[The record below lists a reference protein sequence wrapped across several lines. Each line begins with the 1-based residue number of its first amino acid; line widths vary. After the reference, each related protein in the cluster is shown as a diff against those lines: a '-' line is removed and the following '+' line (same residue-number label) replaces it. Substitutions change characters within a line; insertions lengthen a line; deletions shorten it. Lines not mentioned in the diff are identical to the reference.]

1 MLLLVHKPK
10 VAFFMATTQTFETIV
25 TLNAQQAKDEMAAL
39 KKTLDDLKQK
49 KAEALKDSGTSVN
62 DIKQINKE
70 IRKAE
75 DHVNAY
81 RSKVSDTINTL
92 QNLSTASIGEIE
104 KVSRVLKQQMKSA
117 TNPEDYKRLEEHLER
132 CKARINELK
141 QPISATLSQY
151 NTAIAEATRRAENFD
166 QENAL
171 IDRTLK
177 NISGSTALE
186 LETSLKLV
194 NEQLANTHRGT
205 EEYREL
211 TEKAKSLKKEIAA
224 VGAEQDLTK
233 SKWSK
238 FVNIFNTNWG
248 AITQGLAAVTG
259 LSATVRDCTNKYA
272 AMNQEMFNVTK
283 YTGQAIEEVEV
294 MNESFKKMDTRTA
307 RGELNRLAQDA
318 GRLGITNREMIE
330 EFVDGS
336 DKINVAL
343 GDDLGDDAVAKIGKL
358 AQMFGEDKTKGL
370 RGAMLATGSA
380 VNDLAQSSSA
390 NAGYIVDFT
399 ADLSGV
405 ARQAGMTQ
413 AQIMGLASALDQNM
427 QDEATSSTVF
437 SQLITKMFQEPMKFA
452 KLAGVEV
459 STFTTMLKTDANGA
473 LLEFLQAMSN
483 RGGFDQLAPMFS
495 QMGLEGTRAVGVLSS
510 VASNLDQVREA
521 QATATQSYQD
531 GTSVLNEFNVQNN
544 TVQAGLDKAKKQFD
558 DMCIELGE
566 KLMPIAKYSVS
577 LTSMGIKTLYVLIE
591 YVSKHIVV
599 LAALATTMLVYNN
612 VLTATM
618 IKEKAW
624 LVIRNTSK
632 VLNVALTAST
642 RLLRSALLALE
653 LTYKR
658 LRYGVEAYRLAM
670 EKAKLASLTNP
681 WAALATVL
689 TVVGVAVYSAVKA
702 WQAHKKAVHDNLQSV
717 KEANAIKKQ
726 QEAINKRVAESYID
740 EKTRVQQLTKIIRSN
755 AFSIGERRSAI
766 AELQKIIPDYHA
778 SISKE
783 GKLFNENTKSINDY
797 IKKLD
802 QAAMAEAIY
811 EQKKEIEKKRLEL
824 KQTER
829 RKVNNIK
836 HVNAEIKAHPEAYK
850 SQGTYLFRDIFTGK
864 MKEAGDANHKLQNK
878 LDERAVHEK
887 ALKAAQSG
895 LRILD
900 ARKRELDKLINSDEG
915 LRKAFADLTING
927 GGTGGNSGTGGNGGN
942 GGNGGGNGG
951 NGGGNSNT
959 TKTDPKKEKYDKES
973 SALKHTLD
981 TDELALKQQLE
992 RKEIDEDEYA
1002 KRMYEK
1008 KQQYYVKLVDLQ
1020 TKYDQDTTQ
1029 TQQSMVDAAIA
1040 ESKRLVDVQ
1049 ERQMTESLDAKT
1061 RAYNAEQMSLL
1072 QQRTQGLLTEEEYNE
1087 KLKEAERQY
1096 HQDRLAIIHEHG
1108 GDEYDEQKWLLDKE
1122 LEAVRQNEEDK
1133 KNAQMEVLEAQYDNA
1148 DSASG
1153 QMAAVQAM
1161 YEQQLIT
1168 YEQFQERMT
1177 EIARNKEEAR
1187 KAIMQQ
1193 AFDTVNTMLSAASS
1207 YSQACSD
1214 LETARINANYDKQI
1228 EAAGNNSAK
1237 RKKLEEKRDKEL
1249 AAAKKKANKRAMVI
1263 QLAQAVAS
1271 TAMAAINAYS
1281 SAAQVP
1287 FVGYILAP
1295 IAAATAVAAG
1305 MLQIATIKKQQQAQE
1320 AGYYEGGFTGGSSYR
1335 RKAGIVH
1342 EGEFVANHNAVNNP
1356 QVLPALQLIDEAQR
1370 NNTVGSLTAADISR
1384 SLGQGGATV
1393 VSAPSVTVNTDNSEL
1408 NATLGEARDVID
1420 QLSLV
1425 LAQGIH
1431 AKCYIDGDDGIAKN
1445 LDHYKKLKSH
1455 T

>member
-1 MLLLVHKPK
+1 
-10 VAFFMATTQTFETIV
+10 MATTQTFETIV

-39 KKTLDDLKQK
+39 KKNLDDLKQK

-81 RSKVSDTINTL
+81 RSRVSDTINTL

-194 NEQLANTHRGT
+194 NEQLVNTHRGT
-205 EEYREL
+205 EEYRKL
-211 TEKAKSLKKEIAA
+211 TEKAKLLKKEIAA

-248 AITQGLAAVTG
+248 AITQGIAAVTG

-283 YTGQAIEEVEV
+283 YTGQAIGEVEV
-294 MNESFKKMDTRTA
+294 MNENFKKINTRTA

-318 GRLGITNREMIE
+318 GRLGITNREMVE
-330 EFVDGS
+330 EFVDGG

-343 GDDLGDDAVAKIGKL
+343 ADDLGADAVAKIGKL

-521 QATATQSYQD
+521 QATATQSYKD

-599 LAALATTMLVYNN
+599 LATLATTILVYNN

-624 LVIRNTSK
+624 MVIRNTSNA
-632 VLNVALTAST
+632 LNVALTAST
-642 RLLRSALLALE
+642 NLFKSALLALE

-778 SISKE
+778 TIKNE
-783 GKLFNENTKSINDY
+783 GKLYEENANAIDDY

-811 EQKKEIEKKRLEL
+811 EQKKEIAKKRLEL

-836 HVNAEIKAHPEAYK
+836 HVNAEIEAHPEAYR
-850 SQGTYLFRDIFTGK
+850 SR
-864 MKEAGDANHKLQNK
+864 KEFSSFGFGSGQVTEGNRKLANK
-878 LDERAVHEK
+878 LIERAAHEK
-887 ALKAAQSG
+887 ALKAAQSD

-900 ARKRELDKLINSDEG
+900 ARERELTKLINSDEG

-927 GGTGGNSGTGGNGGN
+927 GGNGSGNGGNGSGN

-1040 ESKRLVDVQ
+1040 ESKRLADVQ

-1061 RAYNAEQMSLL
+1061 RAYNAEQMTLL
-1072 QQRTQGLLTEEEYNE
+1072 QQRTQGVLTEEEYNE

-1096 HQDRLAIIHEHG
+1096 HRDRLAVIQEHG

-1153 QMAAVQAM
+1153 QMVAVQTM

-1193 AFDTVNTMLSAASS
+1193 SFDTVNTMLSAASS

-1445 LDHYKKLKSH
+1445 LDHYKKLNSR

>member
-1 MLLLVHKPK
+1 
-10 VAFFMATTQTFETIV
+10 MATTQTFETIV

-39 KKTLDDLKQK
+39 KKNLDDLKQK

-81 RSKVSDTINTL
+81 RSRVSDTINTL

-151 NTAIAEATRRAENFD
+151 NTAIAEATRRAENFE

-205 EEYREL
+205 EEYHEL
-211 TEKAKSLKKEIAA
+211 TEKAKLLKKEIAA

-294 MNESFKKMDTRTA
+294 MNESFKKMNTRTA

-318 GRLGITNREMIE
+318 GRLSITNREMVE
-330 EFVDGS
+330 EFVDGG

-343 GDDLGDDAVAKIGKL
+343 GDDLGDDAVEKIGKL

-521 QATATQSYQD
+521 QATATQSYKD

-618 IKEKAW
+618 IKETAHSAIKKAGIA
-624 LVIRNTSK
+624 LDYAAVASK
-632 VLNVALTAST
+632 N
-642 RLLRSALLALE
+642 LLKAALLALRATWAL
-653 LTYKR
+653 LTGGMK
-658 LRYGVEAYRLAM
+658 AYNATMAR
-670 EKAKLASLTNP
+670 AKILSITNP
-681 WAALATVL
+681 WSALATVL

-783 GKLFNENTKSINDY
+783 GKLFNENTNAINDY

-811 EQKKEIEKKRLEL
+811 EQKKEIAKKRLEL
-824 KQTER
+824 KQTVR

-836 HVNAEIKAHPEAYK
+836 YVNAEIEAHPEAYK
-850 SQGTYLFRDIFTGK
+850 SQGTYVLRDSFSGK
-864 MKEAGDANHKLQNK
+864 IEKKGDVNHKLQNK

-887 ALKAAQSG
+887 ALKAAQSE

-927 GGTGGNSGTGGNGGN
+927 GGNGSGNGGN

-959 TKTDPKKEKYDKES
+959 TNTDPKKEKYDKES

-1040 ESKRLVDVQ
+1040 ESERLVDVQ

-1061 RAYNAEQMSLL
+1061 RAYNTEQMSLL
-1072 QQRTQGLLTEEEYNE
+1072 QQRTQGLLTEKEYNE
-1087 KLKEAERQY
+1087 KLKEAEIQY
-1096 HQDRLAIIHEHG
+1096 HRDRLAIIQEHG

-1122 LEAVRQNEEDK
+1122 LESVRQNEEDK
-1133 KNAQMEVLEAQYDNA
+1133 KNAQMKVLEAQYDNA
-1148 DSASG
+1148 NSASG
-1153 QMAAVQAM
+1153 QKAAVQAM

-1168 YEQFQERMT
+1168 YEQYQERMT

-1193 AFDTVNTMLSAASS
+1193 AFSTVNTMLSAASS

-1214 LETARINANYDKQI
+1214 LETARINANYEKQI
-1228 EAAGNNSAK
+1228 EAAGNNSEKKK
-1237 RKKLEEKRDKEL
+1237 RLEEKRDKEL

-1263 QLAQAVAS
+1263 QIAQA
-1271 TAMAAINAYS
+1271 TAQTAQSAINAYS
-1281 SAAQVP
+1281 SAAAIP
-1287 FVGYILAP
+1287 IVGHILAP

-1431 AKCYIDGDDGIAKN
+1431 AECYIDGELGIARN
-1445 LDHYKKLKSH
+1445 LDRYNKLKSH

>member
-1 MLLLVHKPK
+1 
-10 VAFFMATTQTFETIV
+10 MATTQTFETIV

-39 KKTLDDLKQK
+39 KKNLDDLKQK

-81 RSKVSDTINTL
+81 RSRVSDTINTL

-151 NTAIAEATRRAENFD
+151 NTAIAEATRRAENFE

-283 YTGQAIEEVEV
+283 YTGQAIGEVEE
-294 MNESFKKMDTRTA
+294 MNESFKKMNTRTA

-521 QATATQSYQD
+521 QATATQSYKD

-577 LTSMGIKTLYVLIE
+577 LTSIGIKTLYVLIE

-811 EQKKEIEKKRLEL
+811 EQKKILAKEVLEL

-836 HVNAEIKAHPEAYK
+836 HVNAEIKAHPEVYQ
-850 SQGTYLFRDIFTGK
+850 SR
-864 MKEAGDANHKLQNK
+864 KELSSFNFGSGQVTEGNRQLANK
-878 LDERAVHEK
+878 LIERATHERV
-887 ALKAAQSG
+887 LESTRSELRIKAAQG
-895 LRILD
+895 
-900 ARKRELDKLINSDEG
+900 RELDNLINSDEG
-915 LRKAFADLTING
+915 LRKAFANLTING
-927 GGTGGNSGTGGNGGN
+927 GGNGGN
-942 GGNGGGNGG
+942 GVGNGGG

-1020 TKYDQDTTQ
+1020 TKYNQDTTQ

-1040 ESKRLVDVQ
+1040 ESKRLADVQ

-1061 RAYNAEQMSLL
+1061 RAYNTEQMSLL

-1087 KLKEAERQY
+1087 KLKEAEIQY
-1096 HQDRLAIIHEHG
+1096 HRDRLAIIQEHG
-1108 GDEYDEQKWLLDKE
+1108 GDDYEEQKWLLDKE

-1133 KNAQMEVLEAQYDNA
+1133 KNAQMKVLEAQYDNA
-1148 DSASG
+1148 NSASG

-1168 YEQFQERMT
+1168 YEQYQERMT

-1342 EGEFVANHNAVNNP
+1342 EGEFVANHNAVNDP

-1445 LDHYKKLKSH
+1445 LDHYKKLNSR

>member
-1 MLLLVHKPK
+1 
-10 VAFFMATTQTFETIV
+10 MATTQTFETIV

-39 KKTLDDLKQK
+39 KKNLDDLKQK

-81 RSKVSDTINTL
+81 RSRVSDTINTL

-151 NTAIAEATRRAENFD
+151 NTAIAEATRRAENFE

-205 EEYREL
+205 EEYHEL
-211 TEKAKSLKKEIAA
+211 TEKAKLLKKEIAA

-283 YTGQAIEEVEV
+283 YTGQAIGEVEE
-294 MNESFKKMDTRTA
+294 MNESFKKMNTRTA

-318 GRLGITNREMIE
+318 GRLSITNREMVE
-330 EFVDGS
+330 EFVDGG

-343 GDDLGDDAVAKIGKL
+343 GDDLGDDAVEKIGKL

-521 QATATQSYQD
+521 QATAAQSYKD

-544 TVQAGLDKAKKQFD
+544 TVQAGLEKAKKQFD

-577 LTSMGIKTLYVLIE
+577 LTSMGIKTLYVLVE
-591 YVSKHIVV
+591 FVSKHIVV
-599 LAALATTMLVYNN
+599 LATLATTMLVYNN

-624 LVIRNTSK
+624 MVIRNTSNA
-632 VLNVALTAST
+632 LNVALTAST
-642 RLLRSALLALE
+642 NLFKSALLALE

-670 EKAKLASLTNP
+670 EKAKLASITNP

-783 GKLFNENTKSINDY
+783 GKLFNENTNAIKDY

-811 EQKKEIEKKRLEL
+811 EQKKEIAKKRLEL

-836 HVNAEIKAHPEAYK
+836 HVNAEIEAHPEAYR
-850 SQGTYLFRDIFTGK
+850 SR
-864 MKEAGDANHKLQNK
+864 KEFSSFGFGSGQVTEGNRQLANK
-878 LDERAVHEK
+878 LIERAAHEK
-887 ALKAAQSG
+887 ALKAAQSE

-927 GGTGGNSGTGGNGGN
+927 GGNGSGNGGN

-1040 ESKRLVDVQ
+1040 ESKRLADVQ

-1061 RAYNAEQMSLL
+1061 RAYNTEQMSLL

-1096 HQDRLAIIHEHG
+1096 HQDRLAIIQEHG

-1122 LEAVRQNEEDK
+1122 LESVRQNEEDK

-1153 QMAAVQAM
+1153 QMAAVQTM

-1193 AFDTVNTMLSAASS
+1193 AFNTVNTMLSAASS

-1431 AKCYIDGDDGIAKN
+1431 AKCYIDGEDGIAKN

>member
-1 MLLLVHKPK
+1 
-10 VAFFMATTQTFETIV
+10 MATTQTFETIV

-39 KKTLDDLKQK
+39 KKNLDDLKQK

-81 RSKVSDTINTL
+81 RSRVSDTINTL

-151 NTAIAEATRRAENFD
+151 NTAIAEATRRAENFE

-186 LETSLKLV
+186 LQTSLKLV

-205 EEYREL
+205 EEYHEL
-211 TEKAKSLKKEIAA
+211 TEKAKLLKKEIAA

-259 LSATVRDCTNKYA
+259 LSASVRDCTNKYA

-283 YTGQAIEEVEV
+283 YTGQAIGEVEE
-294 MNESFKKMDTRTA
+294 MNESFKKMNTRTA

-318 GRLGITNREMIE
+318 GRLSITNREMVE
-330 EFVDGS
+330 EFVDGG

-343 GDDLGDDAVAKIGKL
+343 GDDLGDDAVEKIGKL

-510 VASNLDQVREA
+510 VASNLNQVREA
-521 QATATQSYQD
+521 QATATKSYKD

-618 IKEKAW
+618 IKDAAHNAIKKAG
-624 LVIRNTSK
+624 I
-632 VLNVALTAST
+632 ALDYAKEAAT
-642 RLLRSALLALE
+642 RLLKSALLALE

-755 AFSIGERRSAI
+755 AFSIGERRNAI

-778 SISKE
+778 TIKNE
-783 GKLFNENTKSINDY
+783 GKLYEENANAIDDY

-811 EQKKEIEKKRLEL
+811 EQKKEIAKKRLEL

-836 HVNAEIKAHPEAYK
+836 YVNAEIKAHPEAYR
-850 SQGTYLFRDIFTGK
+850 SR
-864 MKEAGDANHKLQNK
+864 KEFSSFGFGSGQVTEGNRQLANK
-878 LDERAVHEK
+878 LIERAAHEK
-887 ALKAAQSG
+887 ALKATQSD
-895 LRILD
+895 LRVLD
-900 ARKRELDKLINSDEG
+900 AQERELTKLINSDEG
-915 LRKAFADLTING
+915 LRKAFADLTIN
-927 GGTGGNSGTGGNGGN
+927 SGGNGSGN

-1029 TQQSMVDAAIA
+1029 TQLSMVDAAIA

-1061 RAYNAEQMSLL
+1061 RAYNAEQMTLL
-1072 QQRTQGLLTEEEYNE
+1072 KQRTQGLLTEEKYNE
-1087 KLKEAERQY
+1087 KLKEAEIQY
-1096 HQDRLAIIHEHG
+1096 HRDRLAIIQEHG

-1122 LEAVRQNEEDK
+1122 LESVRQNEEDK
-1133 KNAQMEVLEAQYDNA
+1133 KNAQMKVLEAQYDNA
-1148 DSASG
+1148 NSASG

-1168 YEQFQERMT
+1168 YEQYQERMT

-1193 AFDTVNTMLSAASS
+1193 AFSTVNTMLSAASS

-1214 LETARINANYDKQI
+1214 LETARINANYEKQI
-1228 EAAGNNSAK
+1228 EAAGNNSEKKK
-1237 RKKLEEKRDKEL
+1237 RLEEKRDKEL

-1263 QLAQAVAS
+1263 QIAQA
-1271 TAMAAINAYS
+1271 TAQTAQSAINAYS
-1281 SAAQVP
+1281 SAAAIP
-1287 FVGYILAP
+1287 IVGHILAP

-1431 AKCYIDGDDGIAKN
+1431 AECYIDGELGIARN
-1445 LDHYKKLKSH
+1445 LDRYNKLKSH

>member
-1 MLLLVHKPK
+1 
-10 VAFFMATTQTFETIV
+10 MATTQTFETIV

-39 KKTLDDLKQK
+39 KKNLDDLKQK

-81 RSKVSDTINTL
+81 RSRVSDTINTL

-151 NTAIAEATRRAENFD
+151 NTAIAEATRRAENFE

-205 EEYREL
+205 EEYHEL
-211 TEKAKSLKKEIAA
+211 TEKAKLLKKEIAA

-283 YTGQAIEEVEV
+283 YTGQAIGEVEE
-294 MNESFKKMDTRTA
+294 MNESFKKMNTRTA

-318 GRLGITNREMIE
+318 GRLSITNREMVE
-330 EFVDGS
+330 EFVDGG

-343 GDDLGDDAVAKIGKL
+343 GDDLGDDAVEKIGKL

-521 QATATQSYQD
+521 QATATQSYKD

-702 WQAHKKAVHDNLQSV
+702 WQAHKKAIHDNLQSV

-783 GKLFNENTKSINDY
+783 GKLFNENTNAINDY

-811 EQKKEIEKKRLEL
+811 EQKKEIAKKRLEL
-824 KQTER
+824 KQTVR

-836 HVNAEIKAHPEAYK
+836 YVNAEIGAHPEAYR
-850 SQGTYLFRDIFTGK
+850 SR
-864 MKEAGDANHKLQNK
+864 KEFSSFGFGSGQVTEGNRQLANK
-878 LDERAVHEK
+878 LIERAAHEK

-900 ARKRELDKLINSDEG
+900 ARERELVKLINSDEG
-915 LRKAFADLTING
+915 LRKAFSDLTING
-927 GGTGGNSGTGGNGGN
+927 GGNGSGNGGN
-942 GGNGGGNGG
+942 GGNGGGNGGNGG

-1040 ESKRLVDVQ
+1040 ESKRLADVQ
-1049 ERQMTESLDAKT
+1049 ERQMTESLDAKM
-1061 RAYNAEQMSLL
+1061 RAYNTEQMSLL
-1072 QQRTQGLLTEEEYNE
+1072 QQRTQGLLTEKEYNE
-1087 KLKEAERQY
+1087 KLKEAEIQY
-1096 HQDRLAIIHEHG
+1096 HRDRLAIIHEHG

-1148 DSASG
+1148 NSASG

-1445 LDHYKKLKSH
+1445 LDHYKKLNSR

>member
-1 MLLLVHKPK
+1 
-10 VAFFMATTQTFETIV
+10 MATTQTFETIV

-39 KKTLDDLKQK
+39 KKNLDDLKQK

-81 RSKVSDTINTL
+81 RSRVSDTINTL

-151 NTAIAEATRRAENFD
+151 NTAIAEATRRAENFE

-205 EEYREL
+205 EEYHEL
-211 TEKAKSLKKEIAA
+211 TEKAKLLKKEIAA

-294 MNESFKKMDTRTA
+294 MNESFKKMNTRTA

-318 GRLGITNREMIE
+318 GRLSITNREMVE
-330 EFVDGS
+330 EFVDGG

-343 GDDLGDDAVAKIGKL
+343 GDDLGDDAVEKIGKL

-521 QATATQSYQD
+521 QATATQSYKD

-618 IKEKAW
+618 IKETAHSAIKKAGIA
-624 LVIRNTSK
+624 LDYAAVASK
-632 VLNVALTAST
+632 N
-642 RLLRSALLALE
+642 LLKAALLALRATWAL
-653 LTYKR
+653 LTGGMK
-658 LRYGVEAYRLAM
+658 AYNATMAR
-670 EKAKLASLTNP
+670 AKILSITNP
-681 WAALATVL
+681 WSALATVL

-783 GKLFNENTKSINDY
+783 GKLFNENTNAINDY

-811 EQKKEIEKKRLEL
+811 EQKKEIAKKRLEL
-824 KQTER
+824 KQTVR

-836 HVNAEIKAHPEAYK
+836 YVNAEIEAHPEAYK
-850 SQGTYLFRDIFTGK
+850 SQGTYVLRDSFSGK
-864 MKEAGDANHKLQNK
+864 IEKKGDVNHKLQNK

-887 ALKAAQSG
+887 ALKAAQSE

-927 GGTGGNSGTGGNGGN
+927 GGNGSDN

-1040 ESKRLVDVQ
+1040 ESERLVDVQ

-1072 QQRTQGLLTEEEYNE
+1072 QQRTQGLLTEKEYNE
-1087 KLKEAERQY
+1087 KLKEAEIQY
-1096 HQDRLAIIHEHG
+1096 HRDRLAIIQEHG

-1122 LEAVRQNEEDK
+1122 LESVRQNEEDK
-1133 KNAQMEVLEAQYDNA
+1133 KNAQMKVLEAQYDNA
-1148 DSASG
+1148 NSVSG

-1168 YEQFQERMT
+1168 YEQYQERMT

-1193 AFDTVNTMLSAASS
+1193 AFSTVNTMLSAASS

-1214 LETARINANYDKQI
+1214 LETARINANYEKQI
-1228 EAAGNNSAK
+1228 EAAGNNSEKKK
-1237 RKKLEEKRDKEL
+1237 RLEEKRDKEL

-1263 QLAQAVAS
+1263 QIAQA
-1271 TAMAAINAYS
+1271 TAQTAQSAINAYS
-1281 SAAQVP
+1281 SAAAIP
-1287 FVGYILAP
+1287 IVGHILAP

-1431 AKCYIDGDDGIAKN
+1431 AECYIDGELGIARN
-1445 LDHYKKLKSH
+1445 LDRYNKLKSH

>member
-39 KKTLDDLKQK
+39 KKNLDDLKQK

-81 RSKVSDTINTL
+81 RSRVSDTINTL

-151 NTAIAEATRRAENFD
+151 NTAIAEATRRAENFE

-283 YTGQAIEEVEV
+283 YTGQAIGEVEE
-294 MNESFKKMDTRTA
+294 MNESFKKMNTRTA

-318 GRLGITNREMIE
+318 GRLSITNREMVE
-330 EFVDGS
+330 EFVDGG

-343 GDDLGDDAVAKIGKL
+343 GDDLGDDAVEKIGKL

-521 QATATQSYQD
+521 QATATQSYKD

-618 IKEKAW
+618 IKEAAHNAIK
-624 LVIRNTSK
+624 K
-632 VLNVALTAST
+632 VGIALDYAKEAAT

-670 EKAKLASLTNP
+670 EKAKAASLTNP

-702 WQAHKKAVHDNLQSV
+702 WQAHKKAIHDNLQSV

-783 GKLFNENTKSINDY
+783 GKLFNENTNAINDY

-811 EQKKEIEKKRLEL
+811 EQKKEIAKKRLEL
-824 KQTER
+824 KQTVR

-836 HVNAEIKAHPEAYK
+836 YVNAEIEAHPEAYR
-850 SQGTYLFRDIFTGK
+850 SR
-864 MKEAGDANHKLQNK
+864 KEFSSFGFGSGQVTEGNRQLANK
-878 LDERAVHEK
+878 LIERAAHEK
-887 ALKAAQSG
+887 ALKAAQSD
-895 LRILD
+895 LRTLN
-900 ARKRELDKLINSDEG
+900 AQERELVKLINSDEG

-927 GGTGGNSGTGGNGGN
+927 GGNGSGNGGN
-942 GGNGGGNGG
+942 GGTGGGNGG

-1029 TQQSMVDAAIA
+1029 TQQSMVDASIA

-1061 RAYNAEQMSLL
+1061 RAYNTEQMSLL
-1072 QQRTQGLLTEEEYNE
+1072 QQRTQGLLTEKEYNE
-1087 KLKEAERQY
+1087 KLKEAEIQY
-1096 HQDRLAIIHEHG
+1096 HRDRLAIIQEHG

-1122 LEAVRQNEEDK
+1122 LESVRQNEEDK
-1133 KNAQMEVLEAQYDNA
+1133 KNAQMKVLEAQYDNA
-1148 DSASG
+1148 NSASG

-1168 YEQFQERMT
+1168 YEQYQERMT

-1193 AFDTVNTMLSAASS
+1193 AFSTVNTMLSAASS

-1214 LETARINANYDKQI
+1214 LETARINANYEKQI
-1228 EAAGNNSAK
+1228 EAAGNNSEKKK
-1237 RKKLEEKRDKEL
+1237 RLEEKRDKEL

-1263 QLAQAVAS
+1263 QIAQA
-1271 TAMAAINAYS
+1271 TAQTAQSAINAYS
-1281 SAAQVP
+1281 SAAAIP
-1287 FVGYILAP
+1287 IVGHILAP

-1431 AKCYIDGDDGIAKN
+1431 AECYIDGELGIARN
-1445 LDHYKKLKSH
+1445 LDRYNKLKSH

>member
-1 MLLLVHKPK
+1 
-10 VAFFMATTQTFETIV
+10 MATTQTFETIV

-81 RSKVSDTINTL
+81 RSRVSDTINTL

-104 KVSRVLKQQMKSA
+104 KVSRVLKQQMKLA

-151 NTAIAEATRRAENFD
+151 NTAIAEATRRAENFE

-194 NEQLANTHRGT
+194 NEQLVNTHRGT
-205 EEYREL
+205 EEYRKL
-211 TEKAKSLKKEIAA
+211 TEKAKLLKKEIAA

-248 AITQGLAAVTG
+248 AITQGIAAVTG

-294 MNESFKKMDTRTA
+294 MNESFKKMNTRTA
-307 RGELNRLAQDA
+307 RGELNQLAQDA
-318 GRLGITNREMIE
+318 GRLGITNREMVE
-330 EFVDGS
+330 EFVDGG

-343 GDDLGDDAVAKIGKL
+343 ADDLGDDAVAKIGKL

-459 STFTTMLKTDANGA
+459 NTFTTMLKTDANGA

-483 RGGFDQLAPMFS
+483 RGGFDQLAPMFA

-521 QATATQSYQD
+521 QATATQSYKD

-599 LAALATTMLVYNN
+599 LATLATTILVYNN

-624 LVIRNTSK
+624 MVIRNTSK
-632 VLNVALTAST
+632 ALNVALTAST
-642 RLLRSALLALE
+642 SLLRSALLALE

-658 LRYGVEAYRLAM
+658 LRYGVDAYRLAM
-670 EKAKLASLTNP
+670 EKAKLASMTNP

-689 TVVGVAVYSAVKA
+689 TVVGIAVYSAVKA

-778 SISKE
+778 TIKNE
-783 GKLFNENTKSINDY
+783 GKLYEENANAIDDY

-811 EQKKEIEKKRLEL
+811 EQKKEIAKKRLEL

-836 HVNAEIKAHPEAYK
+836 HVNAEIEAHPEAYR
-850 SQGTYLFRDIFTGK
+850 SR
-864 MKEAGDANHKLQNK
+864 KEFSSFGFGSGQVTEGNRKLANK
-878 LDERAVHEK
+878 LIERAAHEK
-887 ALKAAQSG
+887 DLKAAQSD

-900 ARKRELDKLINSDEG
+900 ARERELTKLINSDEG

-927 GGTGGNSGTGGNGGN
+927 GGNGSGNGGN

-1061 RAYNAEQMSLL
+1061 RAYNAEQMTLL

-1096 HQDRLAIIHEHG
+1096 HRDRLAIIQEHG

-1122 LEAVRQNEEDK
+1122 LETVRQNEEDK

-1153 QMAAVQAM
+1153 QMAAVQTM

-1193 AFDTVNTMLSAASS
+1193 SFDTVNTMLSAASS

-1445 LDHYKKLKSH
+1445 LDHYKKLNSR

>member
-1 MLLLVHKPK
+1 
-10 VAFFMATTQTFETIV
+10 
-25 TLNAQQAKDEMAAL
+25 
-39 KKTLDDLKQK
+39 
-49 KAEALKDSGTSVN
+49 
-62 DIKQINKE
+62 
-70 IRKAE
+70 
-75 DHVNAY
+75 
-81 RSKVSDTINTL
+81 
-92 QNLSTASIGEIE
+92 
-104 KVSRVLKQQMKSA
+104 
-117 TNPEDYKRLEEHLER
+117 
-132 CKARINELK
+132 
-141 QPISATLSQY
+141 
-151 NTAIAEATRRAENFD
+151 
-166 QENAL
+166 
-171 IDRTLK
+171 
-177 NISGSTALE
+177 
-186 LETSLKLV
+186 
-194 NEQLANTHRGT
+194 
-205 EEYREL
+205 
-211 TEKAKSLKKEIAA
+211 
-224 VGAEQDLTK
+224 
-233 SKWSK
+233 
-238 FVNIFNTNWG
+238 
-248 AITQGLAAVTG
+248 
-259 LSATVRDCTNKYA
+259 
-272 AMNQEMFNVTK
+272 MNQEMFNVTK

-531 GTSVLNEFNVQNN
+531 GTSILNEFNVQNN

-670 EKAKLASLTNP
+670 EKAKLASITNP

-689 TVVGVAVYSAVKA
+689 TVVGIAVYSAVKA

-755 AFSIGERRSAI
+755 AFSIRERRSAI
-766 AELQKIIPDYHA
+766 AELQKIIPEYHA
-778 SISKE
+778 TIKNE
-783 GKLFNENTKSINDY
+783 GKLYEENANAIDDY
-797 IKKLD
+797 LKKLD

-811 EQKKEIEKKRLEL
+811 EQKKEIAKKRLEL

-836 HVNAEIKAHPEAYK
+836 HVNAEIASHPEAYR
-850 SQGTYLFRDIFTGK
+850 SYGTYVYAHGSNGEALEKDGNWRLQKKLF
-864 MKEAGDANHKLQNK
+864 
-878 LDERAVHEK
+878 ERAAHEK
-887 ALKAAQSG
+887 ALKAAQSD

-900 ARKRELDKLINSDEG
+900 ARERELTKLINSDEG

-927 GGTGGNSGTGGNGGN
+927 GGNGSGNGGN

-1061 RAYNAEQMSLL
+1061 RAYNAEQMYLL

-1096 HQDRLAIIHEHG
+1096 HQDRLAIIKEHG

-1148 DSASG
+1148 NSASG

-1445 LDHYKKLKSH
+1445 LDHYKKLNSR

>member
-1 MLLLVHKPK
+1 
-10 VAFFMATTQTFETIV
+10 MATTQTFETIV

-39 KKTLDDLKQK
+39 KKNLDDLKQK

-81 RSKVSDTINTL
+81 RSRVSDTINTL

-151 NTAIAEATRRAENFD
+151 NTAIAEATRRAENFE

-186 LETSLKLV
+186 LQTSLKLV

-211 TEKAKSLKKEIAA
+211 TEKAKLLKKEIAA

-283 YTGQAIEEVEV
+283 YTGQAIGEVEE
-294 MNESFKKMDTRTA
+294 MNESFKKMNTRTA

-318 GRLGITNREMIE
+318 GRLSITNREMVE
-330 EFVDGS
+330 EFVDGG

-343 GDDLGDDAVAKIGKL
+343 GDDLGDDAVEKIGKL

-521 QATATQSYQD
+521 QATATKSYKD

-577 LTSMGIKTLYVLIE
+577 LTSIGIKTLYVLIE

-599 LAALATTMLVYNN
+599 LAALATTMLFYNN
-612 VLTATM
+612 ILTATM
-618 IKEKAW
+618 IKDAAHNAIK
-624 LVIRNTSK
+624 K
-632 VLNVALTAST
+632 VGIALDYAKEAAT

-670 EKAKLASLTNP
+670 ERAKAASLTNP

-783 GKLFNENTKSINDY
+783 GKLFNENTNAINDY

-811 EQKKEIEKKRLEL
+811 EQKKEIAKKRLEL
-824 KQTER
+824 KQTVR

-836 HVNAEIKAHPEAYK
+836 YVNAEIEAHPEAYR
-850 SQGTYLFRDIFTGK
+850 SR
-864 MKEAGDANHKLQNK
+864 KEFSSFGFGSGQVTEGNRQLANK
-878 LDERAVHEK
+878 LIERAAHEK

-900 ARKRELDKLINSDEG
+900 AEDRELAKLINSDDG

-927 GGTGGNSGTGGNGGN
+927 GGTGGN
-942 GGNGGGNGG
+942 GGNGGGN
-951 NGGGNSNT
+951 GGNSNT

-1040 ESKRLVDVQ
+1040 ESKRLADVQ

-1072 QQRTQGLLTEEEYNE
+1072 QQRTQGLLTEDEYNE

-1177 EIARNKEEAR
+1177 EITRNKEEAR

-1214 LETARINANYDKQI
+1214 LETARINANYEKQI
-1228 EAAGNNSAK
+1228 EAAGNNSEKKK
-1237 RKKLEEKRDKEL
+1237 RLEEKRDKEL

-1263 QLAQAVAS
+1263 QIAQA
-1271 TAMAAINAYS
+1271 TAQTAQSAINAYS
-1281 SAAQVP
+1281 SAAAIP
-1287 FVGYILAP
+1287 IVGHILAP

-1342 EGEFVANHNAVNNP
+1342 EGEFVANHNAVNNT

-1408 NATLGEARDVID
+1408 NATLGEARNVID
-1420 QLSLV
+1420 RLSMI
-1425 LAQGIH
+1425 LAEGIH
-1431 AKCYIDGDDGIAKN
+1431 AECYIDGELGIARN
-1445 LDHYKKLKSH
+1445 LDRYNKLKSH

>member
-1 MLLLVHKPK
+1 
-10 VAFFMATTQTFETIV
+10 MATTQTFETIV

-39 KKTLDDLKQK
+39 KKNLDDLKQK

-81 RSKVSDTINTL
+81 RSRVSDTINTL

-151 NTAIAEATRRAENFD
+151 NTAIAEATRRAENFE

-283 YTGQAIEEVEV
+283 YTGQAIEEVEA
-294 MNESFKKMDTRTA
+294 MNESFKKMNTRTA

-437 SQLITKMFQEPMKFA
+437 SQLITKIFQEPMKFA

-521 QATATQSYQD
+521 QATATQSYKD

-577 LTSMGIKTLYVLIE
+577 LTSIGIKTLYVLIE

-778 SISKE
+778 TIKNE
-783 GKLFNENTKSINDY
+783 GKLYEENANAIDDY

-811 EQKKEIEKKRLEL
+811 EQKKEIAKKRLEL

-836 HVNAEIKAHPEAYK
+836 HVNAELKAHPEAYR
-850 SQGTYLFRDIFTGK
+850 SR
-864 MKEAGDANHKLQNK
+864 KEFSSFGFGSGQVTEGNRQLANK
-878 LDERAVHEK
+878 LIERAAHEK
-887 ALKAAQSG
+887 ALKATQSD
-895 LRILD
+895 LRVLD
-900 ARKRELDKLINSDEG
+900 AQERELTKLINSDEG
-915 LRKAFADLTING
+915 LRKAFADLTINS
-927 GGTGGNSGTGGNGGN
+927 GGNGSGNGGN

-1040 ESKRLVDVQ
+1040 ESKRLADVQ

-1108 GDEYDEQKWLLDKE
+1108 GDEYDEQKWLVDKE

-1342 EGEFVANHNAVNNP
+1342 EGEFVANHNAVNNQ

-1408 NATLGEARDVID
+1408 NATLSEARDVID
-1420 QLSLV
+1420 HLSFV

-1431 AKCYIDGDDGIAKN
+1431 AKCYIDGEDGIAKN
-1445 LDHYKKLKSH
+1445 LDHYKKLNSR

>member
-1 MLLLVHKPK
+1 
-10 VAFFMATTQTFETIV
+10 MATTQTFETIV

-39 KKTLDDLKQK
+39 KKNLDDLKQK

-104 KVSRVLKQQMKSA
+104 KVSRILKQQMKSA
-117 TNPEDYKRLEEHLER
+117 TNPAEYKRLEEHLES

-151 NTAIAEATRRAENFD
+151 NTAIAEATRRAENFE

-171 IDRTLK
+171 IDHTLK

-205 EEYREL
+205 EEYHEL
-211 TEKAKSLKKEIAA
+211 TKKAKSLKKEIAA

-294 MNESFKKMDTRTA
+294 MNESFKKMNTRTA

-521 QATATQSYQD
+521 QATATQSYKD

-577 LTSMGIKTLYVLIE
+577 LTSIGIKTLYVLIE

-599 LAALATTMLVYNN
+599 LAALATTMLFYNN
-612 VLTATM
+612 VLTVTM

-624 LVIRNTSK
+624 SAAQK
-632 VLNVALTAST
+632 VGNAIKVATVATTKLLNAALTA
-642 RLLRSALLALE
+642 LQ
-653 LTYKR
+653 LTYTR
-658 LRYGVEAYRLAM
+658 LRYGADAYRLAM
-670 EKAKLASLTNP
+670 EKAKLASITNP
-681 WAALATVL
+681 WAALAMVL

-778 SISKE
+778 TIKNE
-783 GKLFNENTKSINDY
+783 GKLYEENANAIDDY

-811 EQKKEIEKKRLEL
+811 EQKKEIAKKRLEL

-836 HVNAEIKAHPEAYK
+836 HVNAEIEAHPEAYR
-850 SQGTYLFRDIFTGK
+850 SR
-864 MKEAGDANHKLQNK
+864 KEFSSFGFGSGQVTEGNRQLANK
-878 LDERAVHEK
+878 LIERAAHEK
-887 ALKAAQSG
+887 ALKAAQSD
-895 LRILD
+895 LRTLD
-900 ARKRELDKLINSDEG
+900 AQERELVKLINSDEG
-915 LRKAFADLTING
+915 LRKTFADLTING
-927 GGTGGNSGTGGNGGN
+927 GGNGSGNGGT
-942 GGNGGGNGG
+942 GGGNGG

-1029 TQQSMVDAAIA
+1029 TQQSMVDASIA

-1061 RAYNAEQMSLL
+1061 RAYNTEQMSLL
-1072 QQRTQGLLTEEEYNE
+1072 QQRTQGLLTEKEYNE
-1087 KLKEAERQY
+1087 KLKEAEIQY
-1096 HQDRLAIIHEHG
+1096 HRDRLAIIQEHG

-1122 LEAVRQNEEDK
+1122 LESVRQNEEDK

-1148 DSASG
+1148 NSASG

-1168 YEQFQERMT
+1168 YEQYQERMT

-1187 KAIMQQ
+1187 RAIMQQ
-1193 AFDTVNTMLSAASS
+1193 AFSTVNTMLSAASS

-1214 LETARINANYDKQI
+1214 LETARINANYEKQI
-1228 EAAGNNSAK
+1228 EAAGNNSEKKK
-1237 RKKLEEKRDKEL
+1237 RLEEKRDKEL

-1263 QLAQAVAS
+1263 QIAQA
-1271 TAMAAINAYS
+1271 TAQTAQSAINAYS
-1281 SAAQVP
+1281 SAAAIP
-1287 FVGYILAP
+1287 IVGHILAP

-1370 NNTVGSLTAADISR
+1370 NNTVGSLTAADISH

-1445 LDHYKKLKSH
+1445 LDHYKKLNSR

>member
-1 MLLLVHKPK
+1 
-10 VAFFMATTQTFETIV
+10 MATTQTFETIV

-39 KKTLDDLKQK
+39 KKNLDDLKQK

-81 RSKVSDTINTL
+81 RSRVSDTINTL

-151 NTAIAEATRRAENFD
+151 NTAIAEATRRAENFE

-283 YTGQAIEEVEV
+283 YTGQAIGEVEE

-510 VASNLDQVREA
+510 VASNLDKVREA
-521 QATATQSYQD
+521 QATATQSYKD

-577 LTSMGIKTLYVLIE
+577 LTSIGIKTLYVLIE

-670 EKAKLASLTNP
+670 EKAKAASLTNP

-702 WQAHKKAVHDNLQSV
+702 WQAHKKAIHDNLQSV

-783 GKLFNENTKSINDY
+783 GKLFNENTKSIDDY

-811 EQKKEIEKKRLEL
+811 EQKKILAKEVLEL

-836 HVNAEIKAHPEAYK
+836 HVNAEIGSHPKAYR
-850 SQGTYLFRDIFTGK
+850 SYGTYMYVDELT
-864 MKEAGDANHKLQNK
+864 GDAKELDGNRLLQKK

-887 ALKAAQSG
+887 ALEETRSKLRIKAAQG
-895 LRILD
+895 
-900 ARKRELDKLINSDEG
+900 RELDKLINSDEG
-915 LRKAFADLTING
+915 LRKAFADLTINS
-927 GGTGGNSGTGGNGGN
+927 GGNGSGNGGN

-1040 ESKRLVDVQ
+1040 ESKRLADVQ

-1108 GDEYDEQKWLLDKE
+1108 GDEYDEQKWLLGKE
-1122 LEAVRQNEEDK
+1122 LEAVRQKEEDK

-1445 LDHYKKLKSH
+1445 LDHYKKLNSR

>member
-1 MLLLVHKPK
+1 
-10 VAFFMATTQTFETIV
+10 MATTQTFETIV

-900 ARKRELDKLINSDEG
+900 ARKRELTKLINSDEG
-915 LRKAFADLTING
+915 LRKAFADLTIN
-927 GGTGGNSGTGGNGGN
+927 SSGNGSGN

-1040 ESKRLVDVQ
+1040 ESKRLADVQ

-1108 GDEYDEQKWLLDKE
+1108 GDEYDEQKWLVDKE

-1153 QMAAVQAM
+1153 QMAAVQTM

-1193 AFDTVNTMLSAASS
+1193 SFDTVNTMLSAASS

-1445 LDHYKKLKSH
+1445 LDHYKKLNSR

>member
-1 MLLLVHKPK
+1 
-10 VAFFMATTQTFETIV
+10 MATTQTFETIV

-39 KKTLDDLKQK
+39 KKTLDDLRQK

-75 DHVNAY
+75 DNINAY
-81 RSKVSDTINTL
+81 RSRVSDTINTL

-151 NTAIAEATRRAENFD
+151 NTAIAEATRRAENFE

-294 MNESFKKMDTRTA
+294 MNESFKKMNTRTA

-318 GRLGITNREMIE
+318 GRLSITNREMVE
-330 EFVDGS
+330 EFVDGG

-343 GDDLGDDAVAKIGKL
+343 GDDLGDDAVEKIGKL

-521 QATATQSYQD
+521 QATATQSYKD

-577 LTSMGIKTLYVLIE
+577 LTSIGIKTLYVLIE

-599 LAALATTMLVYNN
+599 LAALATTMLFYNN
-612 VLTATM
+612 VLTVTM

-624 LVIRNTSK
+624 SAAQK
-632 VLNVALTAST
+632 VGNAIKVATVATTKLLNAALTA
-642 RLLRSALLALE
+642 LQ
-653 LTYKR
+653 LTYTR
-658 LRYGVEAYRLAM
+658 LRYGADAYRLAM
-670 EKAKLASLTNP
+670 EKAKLASITNP
-681 WAALATVL
+681 WAALAMVL

-702 WQAHKKAVHDNLQSV
+702 WQAHKKAIHDNLQSV

-783 GKLFNENTKSINDY
+783 GKLFNENTNAINDY

-811 EQKKEIEKKRLEL
+811 EQKKEIAKKRLEL
-824 KQTER
+824 KQTVR

-836 HVNAEIKAHPEAYK
+836 HVNAEIEAHPEAYR
-850 SQGTYLFRDIFTGK
+850 SR
-864 MKEAGDANHKLQNK
+864 KEFSSFGFGSGQVTEGNRQLANK
-878 LDERAVHEK
+878 LIERAAHEK
-887 ALKAAQSG
+887 ALKAAQSD
-895 LRILD
+895 LRTLD
-900 ARKRELDKLINSDEG
+900 AQERELVKLINSDEG

-927 GGTGGNSGTGGNGGN
+927 GGNGSGNGGTGGGN

-959 TKTDPKKEKYDKES
+959 TKTDPKKEKYDKDS

-1029 TQQSMVDAAIA
+1029 TQQSMVDASIA
-1040 ESKRLVDVQ
+1040 ESRRLVDVQ

-1061 RAYNAEQMSLL
+1061 RAYNTEQMSLL
-1072 QQRTQGLLTEEEYNE
+1072 QQRTQGLLTEKEYNE
-1087 KLKEAERQY
+1087 KLKEAEIQY
-1096 HQDRLAIIHEHG
+1096 HRDRLAIIQEHG

-1122 LEAVRQNEEDK
+1122 LESVRQNEEDK

-1148 DSASG
+1148 NSASG

-1168 YEQFQERMT
+1168 YEQYQERMT

-1187 KAIMQQ
+1187 RAIMQQ
-1193 AFDTVNTMLSAASS
+1193 AFSTVNTMLSAASS

-1214 LETARINANYDKQI
+1214 LETARINANYEKQI
-1228 EAAGNNSAK
+1228 EAAGNNSEKKK
-1237 RKKLEEKRDKEL
+1237 RLEEKRDKEL

-1263 QLAQAVAS
+1263 QIAQA
-1271 TAMAAINAYS
+1271 TAQTAQSAINAYS
-1281 SAAQVP
+1281 SAAAIP
-1287 FVGYILAP
+1287 IVGHILAP

-1431 AKCYIDGDDGIAKN
+1431 AECYIDGELGIARN
-1445 LDHYKKLKSH
+1445 LDRYNKLKSH

>member
-1 MLLLVHKPK
+1 
-10 VAFFMATTQTFETIV
+10 MATTQTFETIV

-39 KKTLDDLKQK
+39 KKNLDDLKQK

-81 RSKVSDTINTL
+81 RSRVSDTINTL

-521 QATATQSYQD
+521 QATATQSYKD

-670 EKAKLASLTNP
+670 EKAKLASITNP

-689 TVVGVAVYSAVKA
+689 TVVGIAVYSAVKA

-783 GKLFNENTKSINDY
+783 GKLFNENTNAINDY

-811 EQKKEIEKKRLEL
+811 EQKKEIAKKRLEL
-824 KQTER
+824 KQTVR

-836 HVNAEIKAHPEAYK
+836 HVNAEIEAHPEAYR
-850 SQGTYLFRDIFTGK
+850 SR
-864 MKEAGDANHKLQNK
+864 KEFSSFGFGSGQVTEGNRQLANK
-878 LDERAVHEK
+878 LIERAAHEK
-887 ALKAAQSG
+887 ALKAAQSD
-895 LRILD
+895 LRTLD
-900 ARKRELDKLINSDEG
+900 AQERELVKLINSDEG

-927 GGTGGNSGTGGNGGN
+927 GGNGSGNGGT
-942 GGNGGGNGG
+942 GGGNGG

-1029 TQQSMVDAAIA
+1029 TQQSMVDASIA

-1061 RAYNAEQMSLL
+1061 RAYNTEQMSLL
-1072 QQRTQGLLTEEEYNE
+1072 QQRTQGLLTEKEYNE
-1087 KLKEAERQY
+1087 KLKEAEIQY
-1096 HQDRLAIIHEHG
+1096 HRDRLAIIQEHG

-1122 LEAVRQNEEDK
+1122 LESVRQNEEDK
-1133 KNAQMEVLEAQYDNA
+1133 KNAQMKVLEAQYDNA
-1148 DSASG
+1148 NSASG

-1168 YEQFQERMT
+1168 YEQYQERMT

-1193 AFDTVNTMLSAASS
+1193 AFSTVNTMLSAASS

-1214 LETARINANYDKQI
+1214 LETARINANYEKQI
-1228 EAAGNNSAK
+1228 EAAGNNSEKKK
-1237 RKKLEEKRDKEL
+1237 RLEEKRDKEL

-1263 QLAQAVAS
+1263 QIAQA
-1271 TAMAAINAYS
+1271 TAQTAQSAINAYS
-1281 SAAQVP
+1281 SAAAIP
-1287 FVGYILAP
+1287 IVGHILAP

-1431 AKCYIDGDDGIAKN
+1431 AKCYIDGEDGIAKN
-1445 LDHYKKLKSH
+1445 LDHYKKLNSR

>member
-1 MLLLVHKPK
+1 
-10 VAFFMATTQTFETIV
+10 MATTQTFETIV

-39 KKTLDDLKQK
+39 KKNLDDLKQK

-151 NTAIAEATRRAENFD
+151 NTAIAEATRRAENFE

-283 YTGQAIEEVEV
+283 YTGQAIGEVEE
-294 MNESFKKMDTRTA
+294 MNESFKKMNTRTA

-318 GRLGITNREMIE
+318 GRLSITNREMVE
-330 EFVDGS
+330 EFVDGG

-343 GDDLGDDAVAKIGKL
+343 GDDLGDDAVEKIGKL

-521 QATATQSYQD
+521 QATATQSYKD

-670 EKAKLASLTNP
+670 EKAKAASLTNP

-755 AFSIGERRSAI
+755 AFSIGERRNAI

-778 SISKE
+778 TIKNE
-783 GKLFNENTKSINDY
+783 GKLYEENANAIDDY

-811 EQKKEIEKKRLEL
+811 EQKKEIAKKRLEL

-836 HVNAEIKAHPEAYK
+836 YVNAEIKAHPEAYR
-850 SQGTYLFRDIFTGK
+850 SR
-864 MKEAGDANHKLQNK
+864 KEFSSFGFGSGQVTEGNRQLANK
-878 LDERAVHEK
+878 LIERAAHEK

-900 ARKRELDKLINSDEG
+900 ARERELVKLINSDEG
-915 LRKAFADLTING
+915 LRKAFADLTINS
-927 GGTGGNSGTGGNGGN
+927 GGNGSGNGGN
-942 GGNGGGNGG
+942 GSGNGGGNGG

-1040 ESKRLVDVQ
+1040 ESKRLADVQ

-1096 HQDRLAIIHEHG
+1096 HQDRLAIIQEHG

-1122 LEAVRQNEEDK
+1122 LESVRQNEEDK
-1133 KNAQMEVLEAQYDNA
+1133 KNAQMKVLEAQYDNA
-1148 DSASG
+1148 NSASG

-1168 YEQFQERMT
+1168 YEQYQERMT

-1193 AFDTVNTMLSAASS
+1193 AFSTVNTMLSAASS

-1228 EAAGNNSAK
+1228 PQFG
-1237 RKKLEEKRDKEL
+1237 
-1249 AAAKKKANKRAMVI
+1249 
-1263 QLAQAVAS
+1263 
-1271 TAMAAINAYS
+1271 
-1281 SAAQVP
+1281 
-1287 FVGYILAP
+1287 
-1295 IAAATAVAAG
+1295 
-1305 MLQIATIKKQQQAQE
+1305 IK
-1320 AGYYEGGFTGGSSYR
+1320 
-1335 RKAGIVH
+1335 
-1342 EGEFVANHNAVNNP
+1342 
-1356 QVLPALQLIDEAQR
+1356 
-1370 NNTVGSLTAADISR
+1370 
-1384 SLGQGGATV
+1384 
-1393 VSAPSVTVNTDNSEL
+1393 
-1408 NATLGEARDVID
+1408 
-1420 QLSLV
+1420 
-1425 LAQGIH
+1425 
-1431 AKCYIDGDDGIAKN
+1431 
-1445 LDHYKKLKSH
+1445 
-1455 T
+1455 

>member
-1 MLLLVHKPK
+1 
-10 VAFFMATTQTFETIV
+10 MATTQTFETIV

-39 KKTLDDLKQK
+39 KKNLDDLKQK

-81 RSKVSDTINTL
+81 RSRVSDTINTL

-151 NTAIAEATRRAENFD
+151 NTAIAEATRRAENFE

-205 EEYREL
+205 EEYHEL
-211 TEKAKSLKKEIAA
+211 TEKAKLLKKEIAA

-283 YTGQAIEEVEV
+283 YTGQAIGEVEE
-294 MNESFKKMDTRTA
+294 MNESFKKMNTRTA

-318 GRLGITNREMIE
+318 GRLSITNREMVE
-330 EFVDGS
+330 EFVDGG

-343 GDDLGDDAVAKIGKL
+343 GDDLGDDAVEKIGKL

-521 QATATQSYQD
+521 QATATQSYKD

-566 KLMPIAKYSVS
+566 KLIPIAKYSVS
-577 LTSMGIKTLYVLIE
+577 LTSIGIKTLYVLIE

-599 LAALATTMLVYNN
+599 FAALATTMLVYNN

-618 IKEKAW
+618 IKEAAHSAIKKAGIA
-624 LVIRNTSK
+624 LDYAAVASK
-632 VLNVALTAST
+632 N
-642 RLLRSALLALE
+642 LLKAALLALRATWAL
-653 LTYKR
+653 LTGGMK
-658 LRYGVEAYRLAM
+658 AYNATMAR
-670 EKAKLASLTNP
+670 AKILSITNP
-681 WAALATVL
+681 WSALATVL

-783 GKLFNENTKSINDY
+783 GKLFNENTNAINDY

-811 EQKKEIEKKRLEL
+811 EQKKEIAKKRLEL
-824 KQTER
+824 KQTVR

-836 HVNAEIKAHPEAYK
+836 HVNAEIGSHPKAYR
-850 SQGTYLFRDIFTGK
+850 SYGTYMYVDELT
-864 MKEAGDANHKLQNK
+864 GDAKELDGNRLLQKK

-900 ARKRELDKLINSDEG
+900 AEDRELAKLINSDDG

-927 GGTGGNSGTGGNGGN
+927 GGNGSGNGGN

-1040 ESKRLVDVQ
+1040 ESERLVDVQ

-1061 RAYNAEQMSLL
+1061 RAYNTEQMSLL
-1072 QQRTQGLLTEEEYNE
+1072 QQRTQGLLTEKEYNE
-1087 KLKEAERQY
+1087 KLKEAEIQY
-1096 HQDRLAIIHEHG
+1096 HRDRLAIIQEHG
-1108 GDEYDEQKWLLDKE
+1108 GDEYDEQKWLLDNE
-1122 LEAVRQNEEDK
+1122 LESVRQNEEDK
-1133 KNAQMEVLEAQYDNA
+1133 KKAQMEVLEAQYDNA
-1148 DSASG
+1148 NSASG

-1168 YEQFQERMT
+1168 YEQYQERMT

-1187 KAIMQQ
+1187 RAIMQQ
-1193 AFDTVNTMLSAASS
+1193 AFSTVNTMLSAASS

-1214 LETARINANYDKQI
+1214 LETARINANYEKQI
-1228 EAAGNNSAK
+1228 EAAGNNSEKKK
-1237 RKKLEEKRDKEL
+1237 RLEEKRDKEL
-1249 AAAKKKANKRAMVI
+1249 AVAKKKANKRAMVI
-1263 QLAQAVAS
+1263 QIAQA
-1271 TAMAAINAYS
+1271 TAQTAQSAINAYS
-1281 SAAQVP
+1281 SAAAIP
-1287 FVGYILAP
+1287 IVGHILAP

-1431 AKCYIDGDDGIAKN
+1431 AECYIDGELGIARN
-1445 LDHYKKLKSH
+1445 LDRYNKLKSH

>member
-1 MLLLVHKPK
+1 
-10 VAFFMATTQTFETIV
+10 MATTQTFETIV

-39 KKTLDDLKQK
+39 KKTLDDLRQK

-81 RSKVSDTINTL
+81 RSRVSDTINTL

-104 KVSRVLKQQMKSA
+104 KVSRILKQQMKSA
-117 TNPEDYKRLEEHLER
+117 TNPAEYKRLEEHLES

-151 NTAIAEATRRAENFD
+151 NTAIAEATRRAENFE

-259 LSATVRDCTNKYA
+259 LSATVRDCTNKFA

-521 QATATQSYQD
+521 QATATQSYKD

-577 LTSMGIKTLYVLIE
+577 LTSIGIKTLYVLIE

-599 LAALATTMLVYNN
+599 LAALATTMLFYNN
-612 VLTATM
+612 VLTVTM

-624 LVIRNTSK
+624 SAAQKIGNAIK
-632 VLNVALTAST
+632 VATVATTKLLNAALTA
-642 RLLRSALLALE
+642 LQ
-653 LTYKR
+653 LTYTR
-658 LRYGVEAYRLAM
+658 LRYGADAYRLAM
-670 EKAKLASLTNP
+670 EKAKLASITNP
-681 WAALATVL
+681 WAALAMVL

-783 GKLFNENTKSINDY
+783 GKLFNENTNAINDY

-811 EQKKEIEKKRLEL
+811 EQKKEIAKKRLEL
-824 KQTER
+824 KQTVR

-836 HVNAEIKAHPEAYK
+836 HVNAEIEAHPEAYR
-850 SQGTYLFRDIFTGK
+850 SR
-864 MKEAGDANHKLQNK
+864 KEFSSFGFGSGQVTEGNRQLANK
-878 LDERAVHEK
+878 LIERAAHEK
-887 ALKAAQSG
+887 ALKAAQSE
-895 LRILD
+895 LRVLD
-900 ARKRELDKLINSDEG
+900 ARGRELVKLINSDEG

-927 GGTGGNSGTGGNGGN
+927 GGNGSGNGGN

-981 TDELALKQQLE
+981 TDELTLKQQLE

-1029 TQQSMVDAAIA
+1029 TQQSMVDASIA
-1040 ESKRLVDVQ
+1040 ESERLVDVQ

-1061 RAYNAEQMSLL
+1061 RAYNTEQMSLL
-1072 QQRTQGLLTEEEYNE
+1072 QQRTQGLLTEKEYNE
-1087 KLKEAERQY
+1087 KLKEAEIQY
-1096 HQDRLAIIHEHG
+1096 HRDRLAIIQEHG
-1108 GDEYDEQKWLLDKE
+1108 GDEYDEQKWLLDNE
-1122 LEAVRQNEEDK
+1122 LESVRQNEEDK
-1133 KNAQMEVLEAQYDNA
+1133 KNAQMKVLEAQYDNA
-1148 DSASG
+1148 NSASG

-1168 YEQFQERMT
+1168 YEQYQERMT

-1193 AFDTVNTMLSAASS
+1193 AFSTVNTMLSAASS

-1214 LETARINANYDKQI
+1214 LETARINANYEKQI
-1228 EAAGNNSAK
+1228 EAAGNNSEKKK
-1237 RKKLEEKRDKEL
+1237 RLEEKRDKEL

-1263 QLAQAVAS
+1263 QIAQA
-1271 TAMAAINAYS
+1271 TAQTAQSAINAYS
-1281 SAAQVP
+1281 SAAAIP
-1287 FVGYILAP
+1287 IVGHILAP

-1431 AKCYIDGDDGIAKN
+1431 AECYIDGELGIARN
-1445 LDHYKKLKSH
+1445 LDRYNKLKSH

>member
-1 MLLLVHKPK
+1 
-10 VAFFMATTQTFETIV
+10 MATTQTFETIV

-39 KKTLDDLKQK
+39 KKNLDDLKQK

-81 RSKVSDTINTL
+81 RSRVSDTINTL

-151 NTAIAEATRRAENFD
+151 NTAIAEATRRAENFE

-211 TEKAKSLKKEIAA
+211 TEKAKLLKKEIAA

-283 YTGQAIEEVEV
+283 YTGQAIGEVEE
-294 MNESFKKMDTRTA
+294 MNESFKKMNTRTA

-318 GRLGITNREMIE
+318 GRLSITNREMVE
-330 EFVDGS
+330 EFVDGG

-343 GDDLGDDAVAKIGKL
+343 GDDLGDDAVEKIGKL

-521 QATATQSYQD
+521 QATAAQSYKD

-544 TVQAGLDKAKKQFD
+544 TVQAGLEKAKKQFD

-624 LVIRNTSK
+624 MVIRNTSNA
-632 VLNVALTAST
+632 LNVALTAST
-642 RLLRSALLALE
+642 NLFKSALLALE

-670 EKAKLASLTNP
+670 EKAKLASITNP

-702 WQAHKKAVHDNLQSV
+702 WQAHKKAIHDNLQSV

-755 AFSIGERRSAI
+755 AFSIGERRNAI

-778 SISKE
+778 TIKNE
-783 GKLFNENTKSINDY
+783 GKLYEENANAIDDY

-811 EQKKEIEKKRLEL
+811 EQKKEIAKKRLEL

-836 HVNAEIKAHPEAYK
+836 YVNAELKAHPEAYR
-850 SQGTYLFRDIFTGK
+850 SR
-864 MKEAGDANHKLQNK
+864 KEFSSFGFGSGQVTEGNRQLANK
-878 LDERAVHEK
+878 LIERAAHEK
-887 ALKAAQSG
+887 ALKAAQSD

-900 ARKRELDKLINSDEG
+900 ARERELTKLINSDEG
-915 LRKAFADLTING
+915 LRKAFFDLTING
-927 GGTGGNSGTGGNGGN
+927 GGNGSGN

-1040 ESKRLVDVQ
+1040 ESKRLTDVQ

-1072 QQRTQGLLTEEEYNE
+1072 KQRTQGLLTEKEYNE
-1087 KLKEAERQY
+1087 KLKEAEIQY
-1096 HQDRLAIIHEHG
+1096 HRDRLAIIQEHG

-1122 LEAVRQNEEDK
+1122 LESVRQNEEDK
-1133 KNAQMEVLEAQYDNA
+1133 KNAQMKVLEAQYDNA
-1148 DSASG
+1148 NSASG

-1168 YEQFQERMT
+1168 YEQYQERMT

-1193 AFDTVNTMLSAASS
+1193 AFSTVNTMLSAASS

-1214 LETARINANYDKQI
+1214 LETARINANYEKQI
-1228 EAAGNNSAK
+1228 EAAGNNSEKKK
-1237 RKKLEEKRDKEL
+1237 RLEEKRDKEL
-1249 AAAKKKANKRAMVI
+1249 ATAKKKANKRAMVI
-1263 QLAQAVAS
+1263 QIAQA
-1271 TAMAAINAYS
+1271 TAQTAQSAINAYS
-1281 SAAQVP
+1281 SAAAIP
-1287 FVGYILAP
+1287 IVGHILAP

>member
-1 MLLLVHKPK
+1 
-10 VAFFMATTQTFETIV
+10 MATTQTFETIV

-39 KKTLDDLKQK
+39 KKNLDDLKQK
-49 KAEALKDSGTSVN
+49 KAESLKDSGTSVN

-81 RSKVSDTINTL
+81 RSRVSDTINTL

-151 NTAIAEATRRAENFD
+151 NTAIAEATRRAENFE

-205 EEYREL
+205 EEYHEL
-211 TEKAKSLKKEIAA
+211 TEKAKLLKKEIAA

-283 YTGQAIEEVEV
+283 YTGQAIGEVEE
-294 MNESFKKMDTRTA
+294 MNESFKKMNTRTA

-318 GRLGITNREMIE
+318 GRLSITNREMVE
-330 EFVDGS
+330 EFVDGG

-343 GDDLGDDAVAKIGKL
+343 GDDLGDDAVEKIGKL

-521 QATATQSYQD
+521 QATATQSYKD

-618 IKEKAW
+618 IKEAAHSAIKKAGIA
-624 LVIRNTSK
+624 LDYAAVASK
-632 VLNVALTAST
+632 N
-642 RLLRSALLALE
+642 LLKAALLALRATWAL
-653 LTYKR
+653 LTGGMK
-658 LRYGVEAYRLAM
+658 AYNATMAR
-670 EKAKLASLTNP
+670 AKILSITNP
-681 WAALATVL
+681 WSALATVL

-702 WQAHKKAVHDNLQSV
+702 WQAHKKAIHDNLQSV
-717 KEANAIKKQ
+717 KEANAIKEQ

-783 GKLFNENTKSINDY
+783 GKLFNENTNAINDY

-811 EQKKEIEKKRLEL
+811 EQKKEIAKKRLEL
-824 KQTER
+824 KQTVR

-836 HVNAEIKAHPEAYK
+836 HVNAEIEAHPEAYK
-850 SQGTYLFRDIFTGK
+850 SQGTYVLRDSFSGK
-864 MKEAGDANHKLQNK
+864 IEKKGDVNHKLQNK

-887 ALKAAQSG
+887 ALKAAQSE

-927 GGTGGNSGTGGNGGN
+927 GCNGSGNGGN

-959 TKTDPKKEKYDKES
+959 TNTDPKKEKYDKES

-1040 ESKRLVDVQ
+1040 ESERLVDVQ

-1072 QQRTQGLLTEEEYNE
+1072 QQRTQGLLTEKEYNE
-1087 KLKEAERQY
+1087 KLKETEIQY
-1096 HQDRLAIIHEHG
+1096 HRDRLAIIQEHG

-1122 LEAVRQNEEDK
+1122 LESVRQNEEDK
-1133 KNAQMEVLEAQYDNA
+1133 KNAQMKVLEAQYDNA
-1148 DSASG
+1148 NSASV

-1168 YEQFQERMT
+1168 YEQYQERMT

-1193 AFDTVNTMLSAASS
+1193 AFNTVNTMLSAASS

-1214 LETARINANYDKQI
+1214 LETARINANYEKQI
-1228 EAAGNNSAK
+1228 EAAGNNSEKKK
-1237 RKKLEEKRDKEL
+1237 RLEEKRDKEL

-1263 QLAQAVAS
+1263 QIAQA
-1271 TAMAAINAYS
+1271 TAQTAQSAINAYS
-1281 SAAQVP
+1281 SAAAIP
-1287 FVGYILAP
+1287 IVGHILAP

-1431 AKCYIDGDDGIAKN
+1431 AECYIDGELGIARN
-1445 LDHYKKLKSH
+1445 LDRYNKLKSH

>member
-1 MLLLVHKPK
+1 
-10 VAFFMATTQTFETIV
+10 MATTQTFETIV

-39 KKTLDDLKQK
+39 KKNLDDLKQK

-81 RSKVSDTINTL
+81 RSRVSDTINTL

-151 NTAIAEATRRAENFD
+151 NTAIAEATRRAENFE

-283 YTGQAIEEVEV
+283 YTGQAIGEVEE
-294 MNESFKKMDTRTA
+294 MNESFKKMNTRTA

-380 VNDLAQSSSA
+380 VNNLAQSSSA

-521 QATATQSYQD
+521 QATATQSYKD

-577 LTSMGIKTLYVLIE
+577 LTSIGIKTLYVLIE

-778 SISKE
+778 TIKNE
-783 GKLFNENTKSINDY
+783 GKLYEENANAIDDY

-811 EQKKEIEKKRLEL
+811 EQKKEIAKKRLEL

-836 HVNAEIKAHPEAYK
+836 HVNAELKAHPEAYR
-850 SQGTYLFRDIFTGK
+850 SR
-864 MKEAGDANHKLQNK
+864 KEFSSFGFGSGQVTEGNRQLANK
-878 LDERAVHEK
+878 LIERAAHEK
-887 ALKAAQSG
+887 ALKATQSD

-900 ARKRELDKLINSDEG
+900 AQERELTKLINSDED
-915 LRKAFADLTING
+915 LRKAFSDLTING
-927 GGTGGNSGTGGNGGN
+927 GGNGSGNGGN

-1040 ESKRLVDVQ
+1040 ESKRLADVQ

-1122 LEAVRQNEEDK
+1122 LEAVRQKEEDK

-1153 QMAAVQAM
+1153 QMAVVQAM

-1320 AGYYEGGFTGGSSYR
+1320 TGYYEGGFTGGSSYR

-1420 QLSLV
+1420 HLSFV
-1425 LAQGIH
+1425 ISQGIH
-1431 AKCYIDGDDGIAKN
+1431 AKCYIDGEDGIAKN

>member
-1 MLLLVHKPK
+1 
-10 VAFFMATTQTFETIV
+10 MATTQTFETIV

-39 KKTLDDLKQK
+39 KKNLDDLKQK

-81 RSKVSDTINTL
+81 RSRVSDTINTL

-151 NTAIAEATRRAENFD
+151 NTAIAEATRRAENFE

-211 TEKAKSLKKEIAA
+211 TEKAKLLKKEIAA

-283 YTGQAIEEVEV
+283 YTGQAIGEVEE
-294 MNESFKKMDTRTA
+294 MNESFKKMNTRTA

-318 GRLGITNREMIE
+318 GRLSITNREMVE
-330 EFVDGS
+330 EFVDGG

-343 GDDLGDDAVAKIGKL
+343 GDDLGDDAVEKIGKL

-521 QATATQSYQD
+521 QATATKSYKD

-599 LAALATTMLVYNN
+599 LAALATTMLFYNN

-618 IKEKAW
+618 IKEAAHNAIKKAG
-624 LVIRNTSK
+624 I
-632 VLNVALTAST
+632 ALDYAKEAAT

-681 WAALATVL
+681 WAALAMVL

-783 GKLFNENTKSINDY
+783 GKLFNENTNAINDY

-811 EQKKEIEKKRLEL
+811 EQKKEIAKKRLEL
-824 KQTER
+824 KQTVR

-836 HVNAEIKAHPEAYK
+836 HVNAEIEAHPEAYR
-850 SQGTYLFRDIFTGK
+850 SR
-864 MKEAGDANHKLQNK
+864 KEFSSFGFGSGQVTEGNRQLANK
-878 LDERAVHEK
+878 LIERAAHEK
-887 ALKAAQSG
+887 ALKAAQSE
-895 LRILD
+895 LRVLD
-900 ARKRELDKLINSDEG
+900 ARGRELVKLINSDEG

-927 GGTGGNSGTGGNGGN
+927 GGNGSGNGGT
-942 GGNGGGNGG
+942 GGGNGG

-1020 TKYDQDTTQ
+1020 TKYNQDTTQ

-1040 ESKRLVDVQ
+1040 ESKRLADVQ

-1061 RAYNAEQMSLL
+1061 RAYNTEQMSLL
-1072 QQRTQGLLTEEEYNE
+1072 QQRTQGLLTEKEYNE

-1096 HQDRLAIIHEHG
+1096 HQDRLAIIQEHG
-1108 GDEYDEQKWLLDKE
+1108 GDEYEERKWLLDKD
-1122 LEAVRQNEEDK
+1122 LEAVRKSEEDK
-1133 KNAQMEVLEAQYDNA
+1133 KKAQMDMLEAQYDNA
-1148 DSASG
+1148 NSASG

-1168 YEQFQERMT
+1168 YEQYQERMT

-1193 AFDTVNTMLSAASS
+1193 AFSTVNTMLSAASS
-1207 YSQACSD
+1207 Y
-1214 LETARINANYDKQI
+1214 
-1228 EAAGNNSAK
+1228 
-1237 RKKLEEKRDKEL
+1237 
-1249 AAAKKKANKRAMVI
+1249 
-1263 QLAQAVAS
+1263 
-1271 TAMAAINAYS
+1271 
-1281 SAAQVP
+1281 
-1287 FVGYILAP
+1287 
-1295 IAAATAVAAG
+1295 
-1305 MLQIATIKKQQQAQE
+1305 
-1320 AGYYEGGFTGGSSYR
+1320 
-1335 RKAGIVH
+1335 
-1342 EGEFVANHNAVNNP
+1342 
-1356 QVLPALQLIDEAQR
+1356 
-1370 NNTVGSLTAADISR
+1370 
-1384 SLGQGGATV
+1384 
-1393 VSAPSVTVNTDNSEL
+1393 
-1408 NATLGEARDVID
+1408 
-1420 QLSLV
+1420 
-1425 LAQGIH
+1425 
-1431 AKCYIDGDDGIAKN
+1431 
-1445 LDHYKKLKSH
+1445 
-1455 T
+1455 

>member
-283 YTGQAIEEVEV
+283 YTGQAIGEVEE
-294 MNESFKKMDTRTA
+294 MNESFKKMNTRTA

-670 EKAKLASLTNP
+670 EKAKLASITNP

-689 TVVGVAVYSAVKA
+689 TVVGIAVYSAVKA

-755 AFSIGERRSAI
+755 AFSIRERRSAI
-766 AELQKIIPDYHA
+766 AELQKIIPEYHA
-778 SISKE
+778 TIKNE
-783 GKLFNENTKSINDY
+783 GKLYEENANAIDDY
-797 IKKLD
+797 LKKLD

-811 EQKKEIEKKRLEL
+811 EQKKEIAKKRLEL

-836 HVNAEIKAHPEAYK
+836 HVNAELKAHPEAYK
-850 SQGTYLFRDIFTGK
+850 SR
-864 MKEAGDANHKLQNK
+864 KEFSSFGFGSGQVTEGNRQLANK
-878 LDERAVHEK
+878 LIERAAHEK
-887 ALKAAQSG
+887 ALKAAQSD

-900 ARKRELDKLINSDEG
+900 ARERELTKLINSDEG
-915 LRKAFADLTING
+915 LRKAFSDLTING
-927 GGTGGNSGTGGNGGN
+927 GGNGSGNGGN
-942 GGNGGGNGG
+942 GGNGGGNGGNGG

-1061 RAYNAEQMSLL
+1061 RAYNAEQMALL

-1096 HQDRLAIIHEHG
+1096 HRDRLAIIKEHG
-1108 GDEYDEQKWLLDKE
+1108 GDEYDEQKWILDKE
-1122 LEAVRQNEEDK
+1122 LETVRQNEEDK

-1153 QMAAVQAM
+1153 QMAAVQTM

-1193 AFDTVNTMLSAASS
+1193 SFDTVNTMLSAASS

-1431 AKCYIDGDDGIAKN
+1431 AKCYIDGEDGIAKN

>member
-1 MLLLVHKPK
+1 
-10 VAFFMATTQTFETIV
+10 MATTQTFETIV

-39 KKTLDDLKQK
+39 KKTLDDLRQK

-151 NTAIAEATRRAENFD
+151 NTAIAEATRRAENFE

-186 LETSLKLV
+186 LQTSLKLV

-211 TEKAKSLKKEIAA
+211 TEKAKLLKKEIAA

-283 YTGQAIEEVEV
+283 YTGQAIGEVEE
-294 MNESFKKMDTRTA
+294 MNESFKKMNTRTA

-318 GRLGITNREMIE
+318 GRLSITNREMVE
-330 EFVDGS
+330 EFVDGG

-343 GDDLGDDAVAKIGKL
+343 GDDLGDDAVEKIGKL

-521 QATATQSYQD
+521 QATATKSYKD

-577 LTSMGIKTLYVLIE
+577 LTSIGIKTLYVLIE

-599 LAALATTMLVYNN
+599 LAALATTMLFYNN
-612 VLTATM
+612 VLTVTM

-624 LVIRNTSK
+624 SAAQK
-632 VLNVALTAST
+632 VGNAIKVATVATTKLLNAALTA
-642 RLLRSALLALE
+642 LQ
-653 LTYKR
+653 LTYTR
-658 LRYGVEAYRLAM
+658 LRYGADAYRLSM
-670 EKAKLASLTNP
+670 EKAKLASITNP

-755 AFSIGERRSAI
+755 AFSIRERRSAI

-778 SISKE
+778 TIKNE
-783 GKLFNENTKSINDY
+783 GKLYEENANAIDDY

-811 EQKKEIEKKRLEL
+811 EQKKEIAKKRLEL

-836 HVNAEIKAHPEAYK
+836 HVNAEIKAHPEAYR
-850 SQGTYLFRDIFTGK
+850 SR
-864 MKEAGDANHKLQNK
+864 KEFSSFGFGSGQVTEGNRQLANK
-878 LDERAVHEK
+878 LIERAAHEK
-887 ALKAAQSG
+887 ALKATQSD
-895 LRILD
+895 LRVLD
-900 ARKRELDKLINSDEG
+900 AQERELTKLINSDEG
-915 LRKAFADLTING
+915 LRKAFADLTINSS
-927 GGTGGNSGTGGNGGN
+927 GNGSGNGGN

-1029 TQQSMVDAAIA
+1029 TQLSMVDAAIA

-1072 QQRTQGLLTEEEYNE
+1072 QQRTQGLLTEKEYNE

-1096 HQDRLAIIHEHG
+1096 HQDRLAIIKEHG

-1153 QMAAVQAM
+1153 QMAAVQTM

-1445 LDHYKKLKSH
+1445 LDHYKKLNSR

>member
-1 MLLLVHKPK
+1 
-10 VAFFMATTQTFETIV
+10 MATTQTFETIV

-39 KKTLDDLKQK
+39 KKNLDDLKQK

-81 RSKVSDTINTL
+81 RSRVSDTINTL

-151 NTAIAEATRRAENFD
+151 NTAIAEATRRADNFE

-205 EEYREL
+205 EEYHEL
-211 TEKAKSLKKEIAA
+211 TEKARLLKKEIAA

-283 YTGQAIEEVEV
+283 YTGQAIGEVEE
-294 MNESFKKMDTRTA
+294 MNESFKKMNTRTA

-318 GRLGITNREMIE
+318 GRLSITNREMVE
-330 EFVDGS
+330 EFVDGG

-343 GDDLGDDAVAKIGKL
+343 GDDLGDDAVEKIGKL

-459 STFTTMLKTDANGA
+459 STFTSMLKTDANGA

-521 QATATQSYQD
+521 QATATQSYKD

-618 IKEKAW
+618 IKEAAHSAIKKAGIA
-624 LVIRNTSK
+624 LDYAAVASK
-632 VLNVALTAST
+632 N
-642 RLLRSALLALE
+642 LLKAALLALRATWAL
-653 LTYKR
+653 LTGGMK
-658 LRYGVEAYRLAM
+658 AYNATMAR
-670 EKAKLASLTNP
+670 AKILSITNP
-681 WAALATVL
+681 WSALATVL

-702 WQAHKKAVHDNLQSV
+702 WQAHKKAIHDNLQSV

-783 GKLFNENTKSINDY
+783 GKLFNENTNAINDY

-811 EQKKEIEKKRLEL
+811 EQKKEIAKKRLEL
-824 KQTER
+824 KQTVR

-836 HVNAEIKAHPEAYK
+836 HVNAEIEAHPEAYK
-850 SQGTYLFRDIFTGK
+850 SQGTYVLRDSFSGK
-864 MKEAGDANHKLQNK
+864 IEKKGDVNHKLQNK

-887 ALKAAQSG
+887 ALKAAQSE

-927 GGTGGNSGTGGNGGN
+927 GGNGSGNGGN
-942 GGNGGGNGG
+942 GGTGGGNGG

-1040 ESKRLVDVQ
+1040 ESERLVDVQ

-1061 RAYNAEQMSLL
+1061 RAYNTEQMSLL
-1072 QQRTQGLLTEEEYNE
+1072 QQRTQGLLTEKEYNE
-1087 KLKEAERQY
+1087 KLKEAEIQY
-1096 HQDRLAIIHEHG
+1096 HRDRLAIIQEHG

-1122 LEAVRQNEEDK
+1122 LESVRQNEEDK
-1133 KNAQMEVLEAQYDNA
+1133 KNAQMKVLEAQYDNA
-1148 DSASG
+1148 NSASG

-1168 YEQFQERMT
+1168 YEQYQERMT

-1193 AFDTVNTMLSAASS
+1193 AFNTVNTMLSAASS

-1214 LETARINANYDKQI
+1214 LETARINANYEKQI
-1228 EAAGNNSAK
+1228 EAAGNNSKKKK
-1237 RKKLEEKRDKEL
+1237 RLEEKRDKEL

-1263 QLAQAVAS
+1263 QIAQA
-1271 TAMAAINAYS
+1271 TAQTAQSAINAYS
-1281 SAAQVP
+1281 SAAAIP
-1287 FVGYILAP
+1287 IVGHILAP

-1431 AKCYIDGDDGIAKN
+1431 AECYIDGELGIARN
-1445 LDHYKKLKSH
+1445 LDRYNKLKSH

>member
-1 MLLLVHKPK
+1 
-10 VAFFMATTQTFETIV
+10 MATTQTFETIV

-39 KKTLDDLKQK
+39 KKNLDDLKQK

-81 RSKVSDTINTL
+81 RSRVSDTINTL

-151 NTAIAEATRRAENFD
+151 NTAIAEATRRAENFE

-186 LETSLKLV
+186 LQTSLKLV

-211 TEKAKSLKKEIAA
+211 TEKAKLLKKEIAA

-283 YTGQAIEEVEV
+283 YTGQAIGEVEE
-294 MNESFKKMDTRTA
+294 MNESFKKMNTRTA

-318 GRLGITNREMIE
+318 GRLSITNREMVE
-330 EFVDGS
+330 EFVDGG

-343 GDDLGDDAVAKIGKL
+343 GDDLGDDAVEKIGKL

-521 QATATQSYQD
+521 QATATKSYKD

-618 IKEKAW
+618 IKDAAHNAIKKAG
-624 LVIRNTSK
+624 I
-632 VLNVALTAST
+632 ALDYAKEAAT
-642 RLLRSALLALE
+642 RLLKSALLALE

-783 GKLFNENTKSINDY
+783 GKLFNENTNAINDY

-811 EQKKEIEKKRLEL
+811 EQKKEIAKKRLEL

-836 HVNAEIKAHPEAYK
+836 YVNAEIKAHPEAYR
-850 SQGTYLFRDIFTGK
+850 SR
-864 MKEAGDANHKLQNK
+864 KEFSSFGFGSGQVTEGNRQLANK
-878 LDERAVHEK
+878 LIERAAHEK
-887 ALKAAQSG
+887 ALKATQSD
-895 LRILD
+895 LRVLD
-900 ARKRELDKLINSDEG
+900 AQERELTKLINSDEG
-915 LRKAFADLTING
+915 LRKAFADLTINSS
-927 GGTGGNSGTGGNGGN
+927 GNGSGNGGN

-951 NGGGNSNT
+951 NGGGNGGNGGNNGNT

-1029 TQQSMVDAAIA
+1029 TQQSMADAAIA
-1040 ESKRLVDVQ
+1040 ESERLVDVQ

-1061 RAYNAEQMSLL
+1061 RAYNTEQMSLL
-1072 QQRTQGLLTEEEYNE
+1072 QQRTQGLLTEKEYNE
-1087 KLKEAERQY
+1087 KLKEAEIQY
-1096 HQDRLAIIHEHG
+1096 HRDRLAIIQEHG

-1122 LEAVRQNEEDK
+1122 LESVRQNEEDK
-1133 KNAQMEVLEAQYDNA
+1133 KNAQMKVLEAQYDNA
-1148 DSASG
+1148 NSASG

-1168 YEQFQERMT
+1168 YEQYQERMT

-1193 AFDTVNTMLSAASS
+1193 AFSTVNTMLSAASS

-1263 QLAQAVAS
+1263 QIAQA
-1271 TAMAAINAYS
+1271 TAQTAQSAINAYS
-1281 SAAQVP
+1281 SAAAIP
-1287 FVGYILAP
+1287 IVGHILAP

-1431 AKCYIDGDDGIAKN
+1431 AECYIDGELGIARN
-1445 LDHYKKLKSH
+1445 LDRYNKLKSH

>member
-1 MLLLVHKPK
+1 
-10 VAFFMATTQTFETIV
+10 MATTQTFETIV

-39 KKTLDDLKQK
+39 KKNLDDLKQK

-81 RSKVSDTINTL
+81 RSRVSDTINTL

-151 NTAIAEATRRAENFD
+151 NTAIAEATRRAENFE

-521 QATATQSYQD
+521 QATATQSYKD

-670 EKAKLASLTNP
+670 EKAKLASITNP

-783 GKLFNENTKSINDY
+783 GKLFNENTNAINDY

-811 EQKKEIEKKRLEL
+811 EQKKEIAKKRLEL
-824 KQTER
+824 KQTVR

-836 HVNAEIKAHPEAYK
+836 HVNAEIGAHPEAYR
-850 SQGTYLFRDIFTGK
+850 SR
-864 MKEAGDANHKLQNK
+864 KEFSSFGFGSGQVTEGNRQLANK
-878 LDERAVHEK
+878 LIERAAHEK
-887 ALKAAQSG
+887 ALKAAQSD
-895 LRILD
+895 LRTLN
-900 ARKRELDKLINSDEG
+900 AQERELVKLINSDEG

-927 GGTGGNSGTGGNGGN
+927 GGNGSGN

-992 RKEIDEDEYA
+992 RKEINEDEYA

-1029 TQQSMVDAAIA
+1029 TQQSMVDASIA

-1061 RAYNAEQMSLL
+1061 RAYNTEQMSLL
-1072 QQRTQGLLTEEEYNE
+1072 QQRTQGLLTEKEYNE
-1087 KLKEAERQY
+1087 KLKEAEIQY
-1096 HQDRLAIIHEHG
+1096 HRDCLAIIQEHG

-1122 LEAVRQNEEDK
+1122 LESVRQNEEDK
-1133 KNAQMEVLEAQYDNA
+1133 KNAQMKVLEAQYDNA
-1148 DSASG
+1148 NSASG

-1168 YEQFQERMT
+1168 YEQYQERMT

-1187 KAIMQQ
+1187 RAIMQQ
-1193 AFDTVNTMLSAASS
+1193 AFSTVNTMLSAASS
-1207 YSQACSD
+1207 YAQACSD
-1214 LETARINANYDKQI
+1214 LETARINANYEKQI
-1228 EAAGNNSAK
+1228 EAAGNNSEKKK
-1237 RKKLEEKRDKEL
+1237 RLEEKRDKEL

-1263 QLAQAVAS
+1263 QIAQA
-1271 TAMAAINAYS
+1271 TAQTAQSAINAYS
-1281 SAAQVP
+1281 SAAAIP
-1287 FVGYILAP
+1287 IVGHILAP

-1445 LDHYKKLKSH
+1445 LDHYKKLNSR

>member
-1 MLLLVHKPK
+1 
-10 VAFFMATTQTFETIV
+10 MATTQTFETIV

-39 KKTLDDLKQK
+39 KKNLDDLKQK

-283 YTGQAIEEVEV
+283 YTGQAIGEVEE

-521 QATATQSYQD
+521 QATAAQSYKD

-544 TVQAGLDKAKKQFD
+544 TVQAGLEKAKKQFD

-702 WQAHKKAVHDNLQSV
+702 WQAHKKAIHDNLQSV

-783 GKLFNENTKSINDY
+783 GKLFNENTNAINDY

-811 EQKKEIEKKRLEL
+811 EQKKILAKEVLEL

-836 HVNAEIKAHPEAYK
+836 HVNAEIGSHPKAYR
-850 SQGTYLFRDIFTGK
+850 SYGTYMYVDELT
-864 MKEAGDANHKLQNK
+864 GDAKELDGNRLLQKK
-878 LDERAVHEK
+878 LDERAAHER
-887 ALKAAQSG
+887 ALEATRSKLRIKAAEG
-895 LRILD
+895 
-900 ARKRELDKLINSDEG
+900 RELDKLINSDEG

-927 GGTGGNSGTGGNGGN
+927 GGNGSGKGGTGGGNGGN
-942 GGNGGGNGG
+942 GDGNGG

-1040 ESKRLVDVQ
+1040 ESKRLADVQ

-1061 RAYNAEQMSLL
+1061 RAYNAEQMYLL

-1096 HQDRLAIIHEHG
+1096 HQDRLAIIQEHG

-1122 LEAVRQNEEDK
+1122 LESVRQNEEDK
-1133 KNAQMEVLEAQYDNA
+1133 KNAQMKVLEAQYDNA
-1148 DSASG
+1148 NSASG

-1168 YEQFQERMT
+1168 YEQYQERMT

-1193 AFDTVNTMLSAASS
+1193 AFSTVNTMLSAASS

-1214 LETARINANYDKQI
+1214 LETARINANYEKQI
-1228 EAAGNNSAK
+1228 EAAGNNSEKKK
-1237 RKKLEEKRDKEL
+1237 RLEEKRDKEL

-1263 QLAQAVAS
+1263 QIAQA
-1271 TAMAAINAYS
+1271 TAQTAQSAINAYS
-1281 SAAQVP
+1281 SAAAIP
-1287 FVGYILAP
+1287 IVGHILAP

-1420 QLSLV
+1420 HLSFV
-1425 LAQGIH
+1425 LTQGIH
-1431 AKCYIDGDDGIAKN
+1431 AKCYIDGEDGIAKN
-1445 LDHYKKLKSH
+1445 LDHYKKLKSR

>member
-1 MLLLVHKPK
+1 
-10 VAFFMATTQTFETIV
+10 MATTQTFETIV

-39 KKTLDDLKQK
+39 KKNLDDLKQK

-81 RSKVSDTINTL
+81 RSRVSDTINTL

-151 NTAIAEATRRAENFD
+151 NTAIAEATRRAENFE

-211 TEKAKSLKKEIAA
+211 TEKAKLLKKEIAA

-283 YTGQAIEEVEV
+283 YTGQAIGEVEE
-294 MNESFKKMDTRTA
+294 MNESFKKMNTRTA

-318 GRLGITNREMIE
+318 GRLCITNREMVE
-330 EFVDGS
+330 EFVDGG

-343 GDDLGDDAVAKIGKL
+343 GDDLGDDAVEKIGKL

-521 QATATQSYQD
+521 QATATQSYKD

-599 LAALATTMLVYNN
+599 LAALATTMLFYNN

-618 IKEKAW
+618 IKEAAHNAIK
-624 LVIRNTSK
+624 K
-632 VLNVALTAST
+632 VGIALDYAKEAAT

-670 EKAKLASLTNP
+670 EKAKAASLTNP

-783 GKLFNENTKSINDY
+783 GKLFNENTNAINDY

-811 EQKKEIEKKRLEL
+811 EQKKEIAKKRLEL

-836 HVNAEIKAHPEAYK
+836 HVNAEIKAHPEAYR
-850 SQGTYLFRDIFTGK
+850 SR
-864 MKEAGDANHKLQNK
+864 KEFSSFGFGSGQVTEGNRQLANK
-878 LDERAVHEK
+878 LIERAAHEK
-887 ALKAAQSG
+887 ALKAAQSD

-900 ARKRELDKLINSDEG
+900 ARDRELAKLINSDDG

-927 GGTGGNSGTGGNGGN
+927 GGNGSGNGGN

-1072 QQRTQGLLTEEEYNE
+1072 QQRTQGLLTEKEYNE

-1096 HQDRLAIIHEHG
+1096 HQDRLAIIKEHG
-1108 GDEYDEQKWLLDKE
+1108 GDEYDEQKWLLDNE
-1122 LEAVRQNEEDK
+1122 LESVRQNEEDK
-1133 KNAQMEVLEAQYDNA
+1133 KKAQMEVIEAQYDNA
-1148 DSASG
+1148 NSASG

-1168 YEQFQERMT
+1168 YEQYQERMT

-1187 KAIMQQ
+1187 RAIMQQ
-1193 AFDTVNTMLSAASS
+1193 AFSTVNTMLSAASS

-1214 LETARINANYDKQI
+1214 LETARINANYEKQI
-1228 EAAGNNSAK
+1228 EAAGNNSEKKK
-1237 RKKLEEKRDKEL
+1237 RLEEKRDKEL

-1263 QLAQAVAS
+1263 QIAQA
-1271 TAMAAINAYS
+1271 TAQTAQSAINAYK
-1281 SAAQVP
+1281 
-1287 FVGYILAP
+1287 YL
-1295 IAAATAVAAG
+1295 
-1305 MLQIATIKKQQQAQE
+1305 IKIK
-1320 AGYYEGGFTGGSSYR
+1320 R
-1335 RKAGIVH
+1335 HV
-1342 EGEFVANHNAVNNP
+1342 
-1356 QVLPALQLIDEAQR
+1356 
-1370 NNTVGSLTAADISR
+1370 
-1384 SLGQGGATV
+1384 
-1393 VSAPSVTVNTDNSEL
+1393 
-1408 NATLGEARDVID
+1408 
-1420 QLSLV
+1420 
-1425 LAQGIH
+1425 
-1431 AKCYIDGDDGIAKN
+1431 
-1445 LDHYKKLKSH
+1445 
-1455 T
+1455 

>member
-1 MLLLVHKPK
+1 M
-10 VAFFMATTQTFETIV
+10 
-25 TLNAQQAKDEMAAL
+25 
-39 KKTLDDLKQK
+39 
-49 KAEALKDSGTSVN
+49 
-62 DIKQINKE
+62 
-70 IRKAE
+70 
-75 DHVNAY
+75 
-81 RSKVSDTINTL
+81 
-92 QNLSTASIGEIE
+92 
-104 KVSRVLKQQMKSA
+104 
-117 TNPEDYKRLEEHLER
+117 
-132 CKARINELK
+132 
-141 QPISATLSQY
+141 
-151 NTAIAEATRRAENFD
+151 
-166 QENAL
+166 
-171 IDRTLK
+171 
-177 NISGSTALE
+177 
-186 LETSLKLV
+186 ETSLKLV

-205 EEYREL
+205 EEYHEL
-211 TEKAKSLKKEIAA
+211 TEKAKLLKKEIAA

-283 YTGQAIEEVEV
+283 YTGQAIGEVEE
-294 MNESFKKMDTRTA
+294 MNESFKKMNTRTA

-318 GRLGITNREMIE
+318 GRLSITNREMVE
-330 EFVDGS
+330 EFVDGG

-343 GDDLGDDAVAKIGKL
+343 GDDLGDDAVEKIGKL

-521 QATATQSYQD
+521 QATATQSYKD

-618 IKEKAW
+618 IKEAAHSAIKKAGIA
-624 LVIRNTSK
+624 LDYAAVASK
-632 VLNVALTAST
+632 N
-642 RLLRSALLALE
+642 LLKAALLALRATWAL
-653 LTYKR
+653 LTGGMK
-658 LRYGVEAYRLAM
+658 AYNATMAR
-670 EKAKLASLTNP
+670 AKILSITNP
-681 WAALATVL
+681 WSALATVL

-702 WQAHKKAVHDNLQSV
+702 WQAHKKAIHDNLQSV

-783 GKLFNENTKSINDY
+783 GKLFNENTNAINDY

-811 EQKKEIEKKRLEL
+811 EQKKEIAKKRLEL
-824 KQTER
+824 KQTVR

-836 HVNAEIKAHPEAYK
+836 HVNAEIEAHPEAYK
-850 SQGTYLFRDIFTGK
+850 SQGTYVLRDSFSGK
-864 MKEAGDANHKLQNK
+864 IEKKGDVNHKLQNK

-887 ALKAAQSG
+887 ALKAAQSE

-927 GGTGGNSGTGGNGGN
+927 GGNGSGNGGN
-942 GGNGGGNGG
+942 GGTGGGNGG

-1040 ESKRLVDVQ
+1040 ESERLVDVQ

-1061 RAYNAEQMSLL
+1061 RAYNTEQMSLL
-1072 QQRTQGLLTEEEYNE
+1072 QQRTQGLLTEKEYNE
-1087 KLKEAERQY
+1087 KLKEAEIQY
-1096 HQDRLAIIHEHG
+1096 HRDRLAIIQEHG

-1122 LEAVRQNEEDK
+1122 LESVRQNEEDK
-1133 KNAQMEVLEAQYDNA
+1133 KNAQMKVLEAQYDNA
-1148 DSASG
+1148 NSASG

-1168 YEQFQERMT
+1168 YEQYQERMT

-1193 AFDTVNTMLSAASS
+1193 AFNTVNTMLSAASS

-1214 LETARINANYDKQI
+1214 LETARINANYEKQI
-1228 EAAGNNSAK
+1228 EAAGNNSKKKK
-1237 RKKLEEKRDKEL
+1237 RLEEKRDKEL

-1263 QLAQAVAS
+1263 QIAQA
-1271 TAMAAINAYS
+1271 TAQTAQSAINAYS
-1281 SAAQVP
+1281 SAAAIP
-1287 FVGYILAP
+1287 IVGHIIAP

-1320 AGYYEGGFTGGSSYR
+1320 AGYYEGGFTGGSSYQ

-1431 AKCYIDGDDGIAKN
+1431 AECYIDGELGIARN
-1445 LDHYKKLKSH
+1445 LDRYNKLKSH

>member
-1 MLLLVHKPK
+1 
-10 VAFFMATTQTFETIV
+10 MATTQTFETIV

-39 KKTLDDLKQK
+39 KKNLDDLKQK

-81 RSKVSDTINTL
+81 RSRVSDTINTL

-151 NTAIAEATRRAENFD
+151 NTAIAEATRRAENFE

-205 EEYREL
+205 EEYHEL
-211 TEKAKSLKKEIAA
+211 TEKAKLLKKEIAA
-224 VGAEQDLTK
+224 VGAEQDLTE

-283 YTGQAIEEVEV
+283 YTGQAIGEVEE
-294 MNESFKKMDTRTA
+294 MNESFKKMNTRTA

-318 GRLGITNREMIE
+318 GRLSITNREMVE
-330 EFVDGS
+330 EFVDGG

-343 GDDLGDDAVAKIGKL
+343 GDDLGDDAVEKIGKL

-521 QATATQSYQD
+521 QATATQSYKD

-566 KLMPIAKYSVS
+566 KLIPIAKYSVS
-577 LTSMGIKTLYVLIE
+577 LTSIGIKTLYVLIE

-599 LAALATTMLVYNN
+599 FAALATTMLVYNN

-618 IKEKAW
+618 IKEAAHSAIKKAGIA
-624 LVIRNTSK
+624 LDYAAVASK
-632 VLNVALTAST
+632 N
-642 RLLRSALLALE
+642 LLKAALLALRATWAL
-653 LTYKR
+653 LTGGMK
-658 LRYGVEAYRLAM
+658 AYNATMAR
-670 EKAKLASLTNP
+670 AKILSITNP
-681 WAALATVL
+681 WSALATVL

-783 GKLFNENTKSINDY
+783 GKLFNENTNAINDY

-811 EQKKEIEKKRLEL
+811 EQKKEIAKKRLEL
-824 KQTER
+824 KQTVR

-836 HVNAEIKAHPEAYK
+836 HVNAEIGSHPKAYR
-850 SQGTYLFRDIFTGK
+850 SYGTYMYVDELT
-864 MKEAGDANHKLQNK
+864 GDAKELDGNRLLQKK

-900 ARKRELDKLINSDEG
+900 AEDRELAKLINSDDG

-927 GGTGGNSGTGGNGGN
+927 GGNGSGNGGN

-981 TDELALKQQLE
+981 TDELTLKQQLE

-1040 ESKRLVDVQ
+1040 ESERLVDVQ

-1061 RAYNAEQMSLL
+1061 RAYNTEQMSLL
-1072 QQRTQGLLTEEEYNE
+1072 QQRTQGLLTEKEYNE
-1087 KLKEAERQY
+1087 KLKEAEIQY
-1096 HQDRLAIIHEHG
+1096 HRDRLAIIQEHG
-1108 GDEYDEQKWLLDKE
+1108 GDEYDEQKWLLDNE
-1122 LEAVRQNEEDK
+1122 LESVRQNEEDK
-1133 KNAQMEVLEAQYDNA
+1133 KKAQMEVLEAQYDNA
-1148 DSASG
+1148 NSASG

-1168 YEQFQERMT
+1168 YEQYQERMT

-1187 KAIMQQ
+1187 RAIMQQ
-1193 AFDTVNTMLSAASS
+1193 AFSTVNTMLSAASS

-1214 LETARINANYDKQI
+1214 LETARINANYEKQI
-1228 EAAGNNSAK
+1228 EAAGNNSEKKK
-1237 RKKLEEKRDKEL
+1237 RLEEKRDKEL
-1249 AAAKKKANKRAMVI
+1249 AVAKKKANKRAMVI
-1263 QLAQAVAS
+1263 QIAQA
-1271 TAMAAINAYS
+1271 TAQTAQSAINAYS
-1281 SAAQVP
+1281 SAAAIP
-1287 FVGYILAP
+1287 IVGHILAP

-1431 AKCYIDGDDGIAKN
+1431 AECYIDGELGIARN
-1445 LDHYKKLKSH
+1445 LDRYNKLKSH

>member
-1 MLLLVHKPK
+1 
-10 VAFFMATTQTFETIV
+10 MATTQTFETIV

-39 KKTLDDLKQK
+39 KKNLDDLKQK

-81 RSKVSDTINTL
+81 RSRVSDTINTL

-151 NTAIAEATRRAENFD
+151 NTAIAEATRRAENFE

-205 EEYREL
+205 EEYHEL
-211 TEKAKSLKKEIAA
+211 TEKAKLLKKEIAA

-294 MNESFKKMDTRTA
+294 MNESFKKMNTRTA

-318 GRLGITNREMIE
+318 GRLSITNREMVE
-330 EFVDGS
+330 EFVDGG

-343 GDDLGDDAVAKIGKL
+343 GDDLGDDAVEKIGKL

-521 QATATQSYQD
+521 QATATQSYKD

-618 IKEKAW
+618 IKETAHSAIKKAGIA
-624 LVIRNTSK
+624 LDYAAVASK
-632 VLNVALTAST
+632 N
-642 RLLRSALLALE
+642 LLKAALLALRATWAL
-653 LTYKR
+653 LTGGMK
-658 LRYGVEAYRLAM
+658 AYNATMAR
-670 EKAKLASLTNP
+670 AKILSITNP
-681 WAALATVL
+681 WSALATVL

-783 GKLFNENTKSINDY
+783 GKLFNENTNAINDY

-811 EQKKEIEKKRLEL
+811 EQKKEIAKKRLEL
-824 KQTER
+824 KQTVR

-836 HVNAEIKAHPEAYK
+836 HVNAEIEAHPEAYK
-850 SQGTYLFRDIFTGK
+850 SQGTYVLRDSFSGK
-864 MKEAGDANHKLQNK
+864 IEKKGDVNHKLQNK

-887 ALKAAQSG
+887 ALKAAQSE

-927 GGTGGNSGTGGNGGN
+927 GGNGSGNGGN

-959 TKTDPKKEKYDKES
+959 TNTDPKKEKYDKES

-1040 ESKRLVDVQ
+1040 ESERLVDVQ

-1072 QQRTQGLLTEEEYNE
+1072 QQRTQGLLTEKEYNE
-1087 KLKEAERQY
+1087 KLKETEIQY
-1096 HQDRLAIIHEHG
+1096 HRDRLAIIQEHG

-1122 LEAVRQNEEDK
+1122 LESVRQNEEDK
-1133 KNAQMEVLEAQYDNA
+1133 KNAQMKVLEAQYDNA
-1148 DSASG
+1148 NSASV

-1168 YEQFQERMT
+1168 YEQYQERMT

-1193 AFDTVNTMLSAASS
+1193 AFNTVNTMLSAASS

-1214 LETARINANYDKQI
+1214 LETARINANYEKQI
-1228 EAAGNNSAK
+1228 EAAGNNSEKKK
-1237 RKKLEEKRDKEL
+1237 RLEEKRDKEL

-1263 QLAQAVAS
+1263 QIAQA
-1271 TAMAAINAYS
+1271 TAQTAQSAINAYS
-1281 SAAQVP
+1281 SAAAIP
-1287 FVGYILAP
+1287 IVGHILAP

-1305 MLQIATIKKQQQAQE
+1305 MLQIATIKKQQQAQV

-1431 AKCYIDGDDGIAKN
+1431 AECYIDGELGIARN
-1445 LDHYKKLKSH
+1445 LDRYNKLKSH

>member
-1 MLLLVHKPK
+1 
-10 VAFFMATTQTFETIV
+10 MATTQTFETIV

-39 KKTLDDLKQK
+39 KKNLDDLKQK

-104 KVSRVLKQQMKSA
+104 KVSRILKQQMKSA
-117 TNPEDYKRLEEHLER
+117 TNPAEYKRLEEHLES

-151 NTAIAEATRRAENFD
+151 NTAIAEATRRAENFE

-171 IDRTLK
+171 IDHTLK

-205 EEYREL
+205 EEYHEL
-211 TEKAKSLKKEIAA
+211 TKKAKSLKKEIAA

-294 MNESFKKMDTRTA
+294 MNESFKKMNTRTA

-318 GRLGITNREMIE
+318 GRLSITNREMVE
-330 EFVDGS
+330 EFVDGG

-343 GDDLGDDAVAKIGKL
+343 GDDLGDDAVEKIGKL

-521 QATATQSYQD
+521 QATATQSYKD

-612 VLTATM
+612 VLTVTM

-624 LVIRNTSK
+624 SAAQK
-632 VLNVALTAST
+632 VGNAIKVATVATTKLLNAALTA
-642 RLLRSALLALE
+642 LQ
-653 LTYKR
+653 LTYTR
-658 LRYGVEAYRLAM
+658 LRYGADAYRLAM
-670 EKAKLASLTNP
+670 EKAKLASITNP

-702 WQAHKKAVHDNLQSV
+702 WQAHKKAIHDNLQSV

-778 SISKE
+778 TIKNE
-783 GKLFNENTKSINDY
+783 GKLYEENANAIDDY

-811 EQKKEIEKKRLEL
+811 EQKKEIAKKRLEL

-836 HVNAEIKAHPEAYK
+836 HVNAEIEAHPEAYR
-850 SQGTYLFRDIFTGK
+850 SR
-864 MKEAGDANHKLQNK
+864 KEFSSFGFGSGQVTEGNRKLANK
-878 LDERAVHEK
+878 LIERAAHEK
-887 ALKAAQSG
+887 DLKAAQSD

-900 ARKRELDKLINSDEG
+900 ARERELTKLINSDEG
-915 LRKAFADLTING
+915 LRKAFAGLTING
-927 GGTGGNSGTGGNGGN
+927 GGNGSGNGGN

-973 SALKHTLD
+973 SALNHTLD

-1040 ESKRLVDVQ
+1040 ESKRLADVQ

-1061 RAYNAEQMSLL
+1061 RAYNAEQMALL

-1153 QMAAVQAM
+1153 QMAAVQTM

-1193 AFDTVNTMLSAASS
+1193 SFDTVNTMLSAASS

>member
-1 MLLLVHKPK
+1 
-10 VAFFMATTQTFETIV
+10 MATTQTFETIV

-39 KKTLDDLKQK
+39 KKNLDDLKQK

-104 KVSRVLKQQMKSA
+104 KVSRILKQQMKSA
-117 TNPEDYKRLEEHLER
+117 TNPAEYKRLEEHLES

-151 NTAIAEATRRAENFD
+151 NTAIAEATRRAENFE

-171 IDRTLK
+171 IDHTLK

-205 EEYREL
+205 EEYHEL
-211 TEKAKSLKKEIAA
+211 TKKAKSLKKEIAA

-521 QATATQSYQD
+521 QATATQSYKD

-577 LTSMGIKTLYVLIE
+577 LTSIGIKTLYVLIE

-599 LAALATTMLVYNN
+599 LAALATTMLFYNN
-612 VLTATM
+612 VLTVTM

-624 LVIRNTSK
+624 SAAQK
-632 VLNVALTAST
+632 VGNAIKVATVATTKLLNAALTA
-642 RLLRSALLALE
+642 LQ
-653 LTYKR
+653 LTYTR
-658 LRYGVEAYRLAM
+658 LRYGADAYRLAM
-670 EKAKLASLTNP
+670 EKAKLASITNP
-681 WAALATVL
+681 WAALAMVL

-702 WQAHKKAVHDNLQSV
+702 WQAHKKAIHDNLQSV

-783 GKLFNENTKSINDY
+783 GKLFNENTNAINDY

-811 EQKKEIEKKRLEL
+811 EQKKEIAKKRLEL
-824 KQTER
+824 KQTVR

-836 HVNAEIKAHPEAYK
+836 HVNAEIEAHPEAYR
-850 SQGTYLFRDIFTGK
+850 SR
-864 MKEAGDANHKLQNK
+864 KEFSSFGFGSGQVTEGNRQLANK
-878 LDERAVHEK
+878 LIERAAHEK
-887 ALKAAQSG
+887 ALKAAQSD
-895 LRILD
+895 LRTLN
-900 ARKRELDKLINSDEG
+900 AQERELVKLINSDEG

-927 GGTGGNSGTGGNGGN
+927 GGNGSGNGGTGGGNGGN
-942 GGNGGGNGG
+942 GGGTGGGNGG

-1029 TQQSMVDAAIA
+1029 TQQSMVDASIA

-1061 RAYNAEQMSLL
+1061 RAYNTEQMSLL
-1072 QQRTQGLLTEEEYNE
+1072 QQRTQGLLTEKEYNE
-1087 KLKEAERQY
+1087 KLKEAEIQY
-1096 HQDRLAIIHEHG
+1096 HRDRLAIIQEHG

-1122 LEAVRQNEEDK
+1122 LESVRQNEEDK
-1133 KNAQMEVLEAQYDNA
+1133 KNAQMKVLEAQYDNA
-1148 DSASG
+1148 NSASG

-1168 YEQFQERMT
+1168 YEQYQERMT

-1193 AFDTVNTMLSAASS
+1193 AFSTVNTMLSAASS

>member
-104 KVSRVLKQQMKSA
+104 KVSRILKQQMKSA
-117 TNPEDYKRLEEHLER
+117 TNPAEYKRLEEHLES

-151 NTAIAEATRRAENFD
+151 NTAIAEATRRAENFE

-171 IDRTLK
+171 IDHTLK

-205 EEYREL
+205 EEYHEL
-211 TEKAKSLKKEIAA
+211 TKKAKSLKKEIAA

-238 FVNIFNTNWG
+238 FVNVFNTNWG

-294 MNESFKKMDTRTA
+294 MNESFKKMNTRTA

-521 QATATQSYQD
+521 QATATQSYKD

-577 LTSMGIKTLYVLIE
+577 LTSIGIKTLYVLIE

-612 VLTATM
+612 VLTVTM

-624 LVIRNTSK
+624 SAAQK
-632 VLNVALTAST
+632 VGNAIKVATVATTKLLNAALTA
-642 RLLRSALLALE
+642 LQ
-653 LTYKR
+653 LTYTR
-658 LRYGVEAYRLAM
+658 LRYGADAYRLAM
-670 EKAKLASLTNP
+670 EKAKLASITNP

-778 SISKE
+778 TIKNE
-783 GKLFNENTKSINDY
+783 GKLYEENANAIDDY

-811 EQKKEIEKKRLEL
+811 EQKKEIAKKRLEL

-836 HVNAEIKAHPEAYK
+836 HVNAELKAHPEAYR
-850 SQGTYLFRDIFTGK
+850 SR
-864 MKEAGDANHKLQNK
+864 KEFSSFGFGSGQVTEGNRQLANK
-878 LDERAVHEK
+878 LIERAAHEK
-887 ALKAAQSG
+887 ALKAAQSD

-900 ARKRELDKLINSDEG
+900 ARERELTKLINSDEG
-915 LRKAFADLTING
+915 LRKAFSDLTING
-927 GGTGGNSGTGGNGGN
+927 GGNGSGN

-1040 ESKRLVDVQ
+1040 ESKRLADVQ

-1072 QQRTQGLLTEEEYNE
+1072 QQRTQGLLTEKEYNE

-1425 LAQGIH
+1425 LAQGIY

-1445 LDHYKKLKSH
+1445 LDHYKKLNSR

>member
-1 MLLLVHKPK
+1 
-10 VAFFMATTQTFETIV
+10 MATTQTFETIV

-39 KKTLDDLKQK
+39 KKNLDDLKQK
-49 KAEALKDSGTSVN
+49 KAESLKDSGTSVN

-81 RSKVSDTINTL
+81 RSRVSDTINTL

-151 NTAIAEATRRAENFD
+151 NTAIAEATRRAENFE

-205 EEYREL
+205 EEYHEL
-211 TEKAKSLKKEIAA
+211 TEKAKLLKKEIAA

-283 YTGQAIEEVEV
+283 YTGQAIGEVEE
-294 MNESFKKMDTRTA
+294 MNESFKKMNTRTA

-318 GRLGITNREMIE
+318 GRLSITNREMVE
-330 EFVDGS
+330 EFVDGG

-343 GDDLGDDAVAKIGKL
+343 GDDLGDDAVEKIGKL

-521 QATATQSYQD
+521 QATATQSYKD

-618 IKEKAW
+618 IKEAAHSAIKKAGIA
-624 LVIRNTSK
+624 LDYAAVASK
-632 VLNVALTAST
+632 N
-642 RLLRSALLALE
+642 LLKAALLALRATWAL
-653 LTYKR
+653 LTGGMK
-658 LRYGVEAYRLAM
+658 AYNATMAR
-670 EKAKLASLTNP
+670 AKILSITNP
-681 WAALATVL
+681 WSALATVL

-702 WQAHKKAVHDNLQSV
+702 WQAHKKAIHDNLQSV
-717 KEANAIKKQ
+717 KEANAIKEQ

-783 GKLFNENTKSINDY
+783 GKLFNENTNAINDY

-811 EQKKEIEKKRLEL
+811 EQKKEIAKKRLEL
-824 KQTER
+824 KQTVR

-836 HVNAEIKAHPEAYK
+836 HVNAEIEAHPEAYK
-850 SQGTYLFRDIFTGK
+850 SQGTYVLRDSFSGK
-864 MKEAGDANHKLQNK
+864 IEKKGDVNHKLQNK

-887 ALKAAQSG
+887 ALKAAQSE

-927 GGTGGNSGTGGNGGN
+927 GCNGSGNGGN

-959 TKTDPKKEKYDKES
+959 TNTDPKKEKYDKES

-1040 ESKRLVDVQ
+1040 ESERLVDVQ

-1072 QQRTQGLLTEEEYNE
+1072 QQRTQGLLTEKEYNE
-1087 KLKEAERQY
+1087 KLKETEIQY
-1096 HQDRLAIIHEHG
+1096 HRDRLAIIQEHG

-1122 LEAVRQNEEDK
+1122 LESVRQNEEDK
-1133 KNAQMEVLEAQYDNA
+1133 KNAQMKVLEAQYDNA
-1148 DSASG
+1148 NSASV

-1168 YEQFQERMT
+1168 YEQYQERMT

-1193 AFDTVNTMLSAASS
+1193 AFNTVNTMLSAASS

-1214 LETARINANYDKQI
+1214 LETARINANYEKQI
-1228 EAAGNNSAK
+1228 EAAGNNSEKKK
-1237 RKKLEEKRDKEL
+1237 RLEEKRDKEL

-1263 QLAQAVAS
+1263 QIAQA
-1271 TAMAAINAYS
+1271 TAQTAQSAINAYS
-1281 SAAQVP
+1281 SAAAIP
-1287 FVGYILAP
+1287 IVGHILAP

-1420 QLSLV
+1420 KLSLV

-1431 AKCYIDGDDGIAKN
+1431 AECYIDGELGIARN
-1445 LDHYKKLKSH
+1445 LDRYNKLKSH